1 MEFKNNNLKK
11 NFELNIINNTND
23 LKESKDDS
31 ILSNSK
37 GSYIPPDDSMSYHS
51 TSFMQKKIKGKHRSS
66 KHKHSFSKEG
76 SDNNNYLQILRR
88 RSFRMNNIK
97 NKKYANYKAIYK
109 ESFTPSESEDTN
121 SNNYDY
127 PTNIFSQIFFAW
139 TIKLFR
145 LAQKNGQLK
154 VLNLGKFSGELSP
167 DEFLKEILPEW
178 EKMSSNNKS
187 NPLLRAIIKA
197 SLWSLISIFFM
208 CFLVSFLDIMTIIY
222 YRQILLLFETR
233 NKETNVEIY
242 FPLLTSIVIL
252 LSNKLFHIFLLR
264 FFQFYSL
271 KFGAKITIQINTL
284 IYDKLLKISPY
295 APISEGNLVNFIQL
309 DAEKLGDF
317 FSYIPVTIVLPIK
330 ILFFVYLL
338 FRYLGLT
345 FIFGLIAI
353 ICILYY
359 SVYSQGKR
367 AFYQKELLKYKDQR
381 MKTTTQVLNSIKI
394 IKFSCWENFYYK
406 RIKEKRK
413 LELDYLKKM
422 ENLNLNVNGLSSST
436 SNITSLISILAY
448 AIFSSEMSISNIL
461 TSLYIFNSL
470 GEPFFLLPEYISG
483 LLDSM
488 ISLKRLEKFLF
499 SKEYNKDQ
507 IIKNSDTESKYAI
520 FIKGLDFGII
530 KDEEV
535 EEIIEKKEE
544 KKAKSI
550 NSEDDSEDRE
560 LDDYDEDSEKSQKIR
575 MHRSDEFRSSDFIK
589 AHAKQSRLKHILSE
603 KDLTKLSSTKQRKKK
618 FYSQK
623 RLSKSSANIAIFKNK
638 ISEVS
643 RFYIPYNENITND
656 QEDFMKEE
664 ENEYK
669 SSVKISGN
677 EESQSMMES
686 NLGNNTE
693 KDNNNNNINIIISN
707 NNDNEK
713 KVEIPLLTNINL
725 KIEYGDLIGIYGITG
740 SGKTSLLNAILN
752 NLDILNNN
760 KNEKMIVNGV
770 ISYTPQTPWIIN
782 DTIKGNIILN
792 KNYEE
797 ELYQHVIGI
806 CELEKDLL
814 SLQGGDFTEIGDKG
828 EYLSSG
834 QKIRISIA
842 RAVYSNSDIYLFDDP
857 LSSLDPSIKNNIF
870 RRVIKGYLKSK
881 TILLVTNEL
890 QYIPEM
896 KHVIHMNDG
905 VIDFI
910 GTAEEA
916 MKQYFY
922 LEYFKEDSDKE
933 ENIET
938 KKKKEIEKE
947 KEMELERENEIKAKN
962 NINIG
967 SRFLSDLNDTDS
979 EGINKFSLFGVM
991 KQKRNK
997 YTFNSLIKK
1006 TNENTSNKDSL
1017 IIDMDSLQVIID
1029 YSGGLFFV
1037 ILLILINIIW
1047 KLCESG
1053 SDYILMVWSSDA
1065 KTNER
1070 KNKIFLTT
1078 YALIS
1083 LGAILF
1089 IFSRN
1094 YAIVRAIMEFNQK
1107 MHDTLIKKLLK
1118 APINLFYDLVPRS
1131 HILNR
1136 LSKDLDSSVKFFWSV
1151 SSSSRLL
1158 FELLSC
1164 LIIAF
1169 LFNVFCV
1176 IPYPLMLFMEYRI
1189 FCFYI
1194 KGGRALNVL
1203 ETVTRSPITSK
1214 FSETLN
1220 GISTI
1225 RGFEYQEN
1233 FRKNYHKKLN
1243 DFYKVLIYQNGT
1255 TGWFALN
1262 LDLVCF
1268 FLLFFILTFSWI
1280 FEKLVNPI
1288 VLGLLIGYTLR
1299 MIENTYGFF
1308 EQYINVEK
1316 MYSSVENC
1324 EAYTH
1329 IVQENSSVTPLDKRL
1344 IKEGFPKY
1352 GKIEFVNLYVRYR
1365 PDSILVLKNINFV
1378 IEPGQKI
1385 GIVGR
1390 TGSGKTTL
1398 CLSLFRILEP
1408 STGKILIDNQD
1419 ISKIGLELLR
1429 DSIAFIPQDPKLI
1442 DGTLRENIDPFGEY
1456 TDDEIIF
1463 QLNLIGL
1470 AYLLDDDDGLD
1481 GLIES
1486 DGTNFSVGE
1495 KQLICITRAM
1505 LKQCKIIIMDEAN
1518 SSFDYRTDQLIQKS
1532 LIKSF
1537 EGCTLITVAH
1547 KIKTILGYDKI
1558 CVLNDG
1564 EIVETGSPME
1574 LIAKRKGL
1582 FYDLYMQSKI

>member
-11 NFELNIINNTND
+11 NFELNLINNSND
-23 LKESKDDS
+23 LKDLRDDS
-31 ILSNSK
+31 FLSNSK
-37 GSYIPPDDSMSYHS
+37 GSYNPPDDALSYHS
-51 TSFMQKKIKGKHRSS
+51 TSFIQKKLIGKQKNS
-66 KHKHSFSKEG
+66 KRRQSFTKEG
-76 SDNNNYLQILRR
+76 SDNKYLNILRR
-88 RSFRMNNIK
+88 RSFHMNNIRY
-97 NKKYANYKAIYK
+97 KKYANYKAIYK
-109 ESFTPSESEDTN
+109 DSFTYSESEDGN
-121 SNNYDY
+121 PNNYEY
-127 PTNIFSQIFFAW
+127 PTNIFNQIFFAW

-154 VLNLGKFSGELSP
+154 MLNLGKFSGELSP
-167 DEFLKEILPEW
+167 DKFLKEILPEW
-178 EKMSSNNKS
+178 EYMSSNNKS
-187 NPLLRAIIKA
+187 NPLLKTIIKA
-197 SLWSLISIFFM
+197 SLFNLIFIFFM

-295 APISEGNLVNFIQL
+295 ASISEGNLVNFIQL

-353 ICILYY
+353 ICILYF

-367 AFYQKELLKYKDQR
+367 AFFQKELLKYKDQR
-381 MKTTTQVLNSIKI
+381 MKATTQLLNSIKI
-394 IKFSCWENFYYK
+394 IKFNCWENFYYK

-413 LELDYLKKM
+413 SELDYLKKM

-448 AIFSSEMSISNIL
+448 ATFSSEMSISNIL

-470 GEPFFLLPEYISG
+470 GEPFFLIPEYISG
-483 LLDSM
+483 LFDSM

-499 SKEYNKDQ
+499 SKEYNKNQ
-507 IIKNSDTESKYAI
+507 IIKNNENESKYAI
-520 FIKGLDFGII
+520 FINNLDFGIV
-530 KDEEV
+530 KSGEDNEE
-535 EEIIEKKEE
+535 EIEKKEE
-544 KKAKSI
+544 KKDKSN
-550 NSEDDSEDRE
+550 NSEEDSEDRE
-560 LDDYDEDSEKSQKIR
+560 LDDFDEDSEKSVKIR
-575 MHRSDEFRSSDFIK
+575 IHRSDEFRSSDFIK
-589 AHAKQSRLKHILSE
+589 ASAKIKHTLSE
-603 KDLTKLSSTKQRKKK
+603 RDLTKLISTKQRKKK

-623 RLSKSSANIAIFKNK
+623 RLSKSSANIAQFKNR
-638 ISEVS
+638 IHEVS
-643 RFYIPYNENITND
+643 HFNPYNENLINEQD
-656 QEDFMKEE
+656 AFMKEE

-669 SSVKISGN
+669 SSVKASVN
-677 EESQSMMES
+677 EESQSIMES
-686 NLGNNTE
+686 NLDNKQGN
-693 KDNNNNNINIIISN
+693 KN
-707 NNDNEK
+707 NNDNK
-713 KVEIPLLTNINL
+713 TMEIPLLTNINL

-740 SGKTSLLNAILN
+740 SGKTSLLNAICN
-752 NLDILNNN
+752 NLDILNKSNN
-760 KNEKMIVNGV
+760 KNDKMIVNGT

-792 KNYEE
+792 KSYEE

-870 RRVIKGYLKSK
+870 RKVIKGYLKSK
-881 TILLVTNEL
+881 TVLLVTNEL

-896 KHVIHMNDG
+896 KHVIHMHDG

-916 MKQYFY
+916 MQQYFY
-922 LEYFKEDSDKE
+922 LEYFKDDSEKE
-933 ENIET
+933 ENIEK

-947 KEMELERENEIKAKN
+947 KEMELVRENEIKSKN

-967 SRFLSDLNDTDS
+967 SRFLSELNDTDS
-979 EGINKFSLFGVM
+979 ESINKFSLFGVM
-991 KQKRNK
+991 KQKRTK
-997 YTFNSLIKK
+997 YTYNSHIKK
-1006 TNENTSNKDSL
+1006 ANENNSNKDSL
-1017 IIDMDSLQVIID
+1017 MIDMESLKVIIN

-1053 SDYILMVWSSDA
+1053 SDYILMVWSSDS
-1065 KTNER
+1065 KMNER

-1094 YAIVRAIMEFNQK
+1094 FAIVRAIMEFNQK

-1136 LSKDLDSSVKFFWSV
+1136 LSKDLDSSIKFFWSV

-1194 KGGRALNVL
+1194 KGGRALNSL
-1203 ETVTRSPITSK
+1203 ETVARSPITTK

-1243 DFYKVLIYQNGT
+1243 DFYKVLIYQHGT

-1299 MIENTYGFF
+1299 MIENTYGLF

-1316 MYSSVENC
+1316 MFSSVVNC

-1329 IVQENSSVTPLDKRL
+1329 IVQENISETPLDKKL
-1344 IKEGFPKY
+1344 IKEGFPKR

-1365 PDSILVLKNINFV
+1365 PDSQLVLKNINFT

-1398 CLSLFRILEP
+1398 CLSLFRILEA

-1419 ISKIGLELLR
+1419 ISQIGLELLR
-1429 DSIAFIPQDPKLI
+1429 ESIAFIPQDPKLI

-1456 TDDEIIF
+1456 SDDDIIF

-1470 AYLLDDDDGLD
+1470 AYLLDEDDGLD
-1481 GLIES
+1481 GVIES
-1486 DGTNFSVGE
+1486 EGTNFSVGE

-1505 LKQCKIIIMDEAN
+1505 LRQCKIIIMDEAN
-1518 SSFDYRTDQLIQKS
+1518 SSFDYRTDLLIQKS
-1532 LIKSF
+1532 LVKSF

-1574 LIAKRKGL
+1574 LISKKEGL

>member
-11 NFELNIINNTND
+11 NFELNLINNSND
-23 LKESKDDS
+23 LKDLRDDS
-31 ILSNSK
+31 FLSNSK
-37 GSYIPPDDSMSYHS
+37 GSYNPPDDALSYHS
-51 TSFMQKKIKGKHRSS
+51 TSFIQKKLIGKQRNS
-66 KHKHSFSKEG
+66 KRRQSFTKEG
-76 SDNNNYLQILRR
+76 SDNKYLNILRR
-88 RSFRMNNIK
+88 RSFHMNNIRY
-97 NKKYANYKAIYK
+97 KKYANYKAIYK
-109 ESFTPSESEDTN
+109 DSFTYSESEDGN
-121 SNNYDY
+121 PNNYEY
-127 PTNIFSQIFFAW
+127 PTNIFNQIFFAW

-154 VLNLGKFSGELSP
+154 MLNLGKFSGELSP
-167 DEFLKEILPEW
+167 DKFLKEILPEW
-178 EKMSSNNKS
+178 EYMSSNNKS
-187 NPLLRAIIKA
+187 NPLLKTIIKA
-197 SLWSLISIFFM
+197 SLFNLIFIFFM

-295 APISEGNLVNFIQL
+295 ASISEGNLVNFIQL

-353 ICILYY
+353 ICILYF

-367 AFYQKELLKYKDQR
+367 AFFQKELLKYKDQR
-381 MKTTTQVLNSIKI
+381 MKATTQLLNSIKI
-394 IKFSCWENFYYK
+394 IKFNCWENFYYK

-413 LELDYLKKM
+413 SELDYLKKM

-448 AIFSSEMSISNIL
+448 ATFSSEMSISNIL

-470 GEPFFLLPEYISG
+470 GEPFFLIPEYISG
-483 LLDSM
+483 LFDSM

-499 SKEYNKDQ
+499 SKEYNKNQ
-507 IIKNSDTESKYAI
+507 IIKNNENESKYAI
-520 FIKGLDFGII
+520 FINNLDFGIV
-530 KDEEV
+530 KSGEDNEE
-535 EEIIEKKEE
+535 EIEKKEE
-544 KKAKSI
+544 KKDKSN
-550 NSEDDSEDRE
+550 NSEEDSEDRE
-560 LDDYDEDSEKSQKIR
+560 LDDFDEDSEKSVKIR
-575 MHRSDEFRSSDFIK
+575 IHRSDEFRSSDFIK
-589 AHAKQSRLKHILSE
+589 ASAKIKHTLSE
-603 KDLTKLSSTKQRKKK
+603 RDLTKLISTKQRKKK

-623 RLSKSSANIAIFKNK
+623 RLSKSSANIAQFKNR
-638 ISEVS
+638 IHEVS
-643 RFYIPYNENITND
+643 HFNPYNENLINEQD
-656 QEDFMKEE
+656 AFMKEE

-669 SSVKISGN
+669 SSVKASVN
-677 EESQSMMES
+677 EESQSIMES
-686 NLGNNTE
+686 NLDNKQGN
-693 KDNNNNNINIIISN
+693 KNNNEN
-707 NNDNEK
+707 K
-713 KVEIPLLTNINL
+713 TMEIPLLTNINL

-740 SGKTSLLNAILN
+740 SGKTSLLNAICN
-752 NLDILNNN
+752 NLDILNKSNN
-760 KNEKMIVNGV
+760 KNDKMIVNGT

-792 KNYEE
+792 KSYEE

-870 RRVIKGYLKSK
+870 RKVIKGYLKSK
-881 TILLVTNEL
+881 TVLLVTNEL

-896 KHVIHMNDG
+896 KHVIHMHDG

-916 MKQYFY
+916 MQQYFY
-922 LEYFKEDSDKE
+922 LEYFKDDSEKE
-933 ENIET
+933 ENIEK

-947 KEMELERENEIKAKN
+947 KEMELERENEIKSKN

-967 SRFLSDLNDTDS
+967 SRFLSELNDTDS
-979 EGINKFSLFGVM
+979 ESINKFSLFGVM
-991 KQKRNK
+991 KQKRTK
-997 YTFNSLIKK
+997 YTYNSHIKK
-1006 TNENTSNKDSL
+1006 ANENNSNKDSL
-1017 IIDMDSLQVIID
+1017 MIDMESLKVIIN

-1037 ILLILINIIW
+1037 ILLVLINIIW

-1053 SDYILMVWSSDA
+1053 SDYILMVWSSDS
-1065 KTNER
+1065 KMNER

-1089 IFSRN
+1089 IFFRN
-1094 YAIVRAIMEFNQK
+1094 FAIVRAIMEFNQK

-1136 LSKDLDSSVKFFWSV
+1136 LSKDLDSSIKFFWSV

-1194 KGGRALNVL
+1194 KGGRALNSL
-1203 ETVTRSPITSK
+1203 ETVARSPITTK

-1243 DFYKVLIYQNGT
+1243 DFYKVLIYQHGT

-1299 MIENTYGFF
+1299 MIENTYGLF

-1316 MYSSVENC
+1316 MFSSVVNC

-1329 IVQENSSVTPLDKRL
+1329 IVQENISETPLDKKL
-1344 IKEGFPKY
+1344 IKEGFPKR

-1365 PDSILVLKNINFV
+1365 PDSQLVLKNINFT

-1398 CLSLFRILEP
+1398 CLSLFRILEA

-1419 ISKIGLELLR
+1419 ISQIGLELLR
-1429 DSIAFIPQDPKLI
+1429 ESIAFIPQDPKLI

-1456 TDDEIIF
+1456 SDDDIIF

-1470 AYLLDDDDGLD
+1470 AYLLDEDDGLD
-1481 GLIES
+1481 GVIES
-1486 DGTNFSVGE
+1486 EGTNFSVGE

-1505 LKQCKIIIMDEAN
+1505 LRQCKIIIMDEAN
-1518 SSFDYRTDQLIQKS
+1518 SSFDYRTDLLIQKS
-1532 LIKSF
+1532 LVKSF

-1574 LIAKRKGL
+1574 LISKKEGL

>member
-11 NFELNIINNTND
+11 NLELNLINNSND
-23 LKESKDDS
+23 LKDLRDDS
-31 ILSNSK
+31 FLSNSK
-37 GSYIPPDDSMSYHS
+37 GSYNPPDDALSYHS
-51 TSFMQKKIKGKHRSS
+51 TSFIQKKLIGKQKNS
-66 KHKHSFSKEG
+66 KRRQSFTKEG
-76 SDNNNYLQILRR
+76 SDNKYLNILRR
-88 RSFRMNNIK
+88 RSFHMNNIRY
-97 NKKYANYKAIYK
+97 KKYANYKAIYK
-109 ESFTPSESEDTN
+109 DSFTYSESEDGN
-121 SNNYDY
+121 PNNYEY
-127 PTNIFSQIFFAW
+127 PTNIFNQIFFAW

-154 VLNLGKFSGELSP
+154 MLNLGKFSGELSP
-167 DEFLKEILPEW
+167 DKFLKEILPEW
-178 EKMSSNNKS
+178 EYMSSNNKS
-187 NPLLRAIIKA
+187 NPLLKTIIKA
-197 SLWSLISIFFM
+197 SLFNLIFIFFM

-295 APISEGNLVNFIQL
+295 ASISEGNLVNFIQL

-353 ICILYY
+353 ICILYF

-367 AFYQKELLKYKDQR
+367 AFFQKELLKYKDQR
-381 MKTTTQVLNSIKI
+381 MKATTQLLNSIKI
-394 IKFSCWENFYYK
+394 IKFNCWENFYYK

-413 LELDYLKKM
+413 SELDYLKKM

-448 AIFSSEMSISNIL
+448 ATFSSEMSISNIL

-470 GEPFFLLPEYISG
+470 GEPFFLIPEYISG
-483 LLDSM
+483 LFDSM

-499 SKEYNKDQ
+499 SKEYNKNQ
-507 IIKNSDTESKYAI
+507 IIKNNENESKYAI
-520 FIKGLDFGII
+520 FINNLDFGIV
-530 KDEEV
+530 KSGEDNEE
-535 EEIIEKKEE
+535 EIEKKEE
-544 KKAKSI
+544 KKDKSN
-550 NSEDDSEDRE
+550 NSEEDSEDRE
-560 LDDYDEDSEKSQKIR
+560 LDDFDEDSEKSVKIR
-575 MHRSDEFRSSDFIK
+575 IHRSDEFRSSDFIK
-589 AHAKQSRLKHILSE
+589 ASAKIKHTLSE
-603 KDLTKLSSTKQRKKK
+603 RDLTKLISTKQRKKK

-623 RLSKSSANIAIFKNK
+623 RLSKSSANIAQFKNR
-638 ISEVS
+638 IHEVS
-643 RFYIPYNENITND
+643 HFNPYNENLINEQD
-656 QEDFMKEE
+656 AFMKEE

-669 SSVKISGN
+669 SSVKASVN
-677 EESQSMMES
+677 EESQSIMES
-686 NLGNNTE
+686 NLDNKQGN
-693 KDNNNNNINIIISN
+693 KNNNEN
-707 NNDNEK
+707 K
-713 KVEIPLLTNINL
+713 TMEIPLLTNINL

-740 SGKTSLLNAILN
+740 SGKTSLLNAICN
-752 NLDILNNN
+752 NLDILNKSNN
-760 KNEKMIVNGV
+760 KNDKMIVNGT

-792 KNYEE
+792 KSYEE

-870 RRVIKGYLKSK
+870 RKVIKGYLKSK
-881 TILLVTNEL
+881 TVLLVTNEL

-896 KHVIHMNDG
+896 KHVIHMHDG

-916 MKQYFY
+916 MQQYFY
-922 LEYFKEDSDKE
+922 LEYFKDDSEKE
-933 ENIET
+933 ENIEK

-947 KEMELERENEIKAKN
+947 KEMELERENEIKLKN

-967 SRFLSDLNDTDS
+967 SRFLSELNDTDS

-991 KQKRNK
+991 KQKRTK
-997 YTFNSLIKK
+997 YTYNSHIKK
-1006 TNENTSNKDSL
+1006 ANENNSNKDSL
-1017 IIDMDSLQVIID
+1017 MIDMESLKVIIN

-1053 SDYILMVWSSDA
+1053 SDYILMVWSSDS
-1065 KTNER
+1065 KMNER

-1083 LGAILF
+1083 LGAIIF

-1094 YAIVRAIMEFNQK
+1094 FAIVRAIMEFNQK

-1136 LSKDLDSSVKFFWSV
+1136 LSKDLDSSIKFFWSV

-1194 KGGRALNVL
+1194 KGGRALNSL
-1203 ETVTRSPITSK
+1203 ETVARSPITTK

-1243 DFYKVLIYQNGT
+1243 DFYKVLIYQHGT

-1299 MIENTYGFF
+1299 MIENTYGLF

-1316 MYSSVENC
+1316 MFSSVVNC

-1329 IVQENSSVTPLDKRL
+1329 IVQENNSETPLDKKL
-1344 IKEGFPKY
+1344 IKEGFPKR

-1365 PDSILVLKNINFV
+1365 PDSQLVLKNINFT

-1398 CLSLFRILEP
+1398 CLSLFRILEA

-1419 ISKIGLELLR
+1419 ISQIGLELLR
-1429 DSIAFIPQDPKLI
+1429 ESIAFIPQDPKLI

-1456 TDDEIIF
+1456 SDDDIIF

-1470 AYLLDDDDGLD
+1470 AYLLDEDDGLD
-1481 GLIES
+1481 GVIES
-1486 DGTNFSVGE
+1486 EGTNFSVGE

-1505 LKQCKIIIMDEAN
+1505 LRQCKIIIMDEAN
-1518 SSFDYRTDQLIQKS
+1518 SSFDYRTDLLIQKS
-1532 LIKSF
+1532 LAKSF

-1574 LIAKRKGL
+1574 LISKKEGL

>member
-11 NFELNIINNTND
+11 NFELNLINNSND
-23 LKESKDDS
+23 LKDLRDDS
-31 ILSNSK
+31 FLSNSK
-37 GSYIPPDDSMSYHS
+37 GSYNPPDDALSYHS
-51 TSFMQKKIKGKHRSS
+51 TSFIQKKLIGKQKNS
-66 KHKHSFSKEG
+66 KRRQSFTKEG
-76 SDNNNYLQILRR
+76 SDNKYLNILRR
-88 RSFRMNNIK
+88 RSFHMNNIRY
-97 NKKYANYKAIYK
+97 KKYANYKAIYK
-109 ESFTPSESEDTN
+109 DSFTYSESEDGN
-121 SNNYDY
+121 PNNYEY
-127 PTNIFSQIFFAW
+127 PTNIFNQIFFAW

-154 VLNLGKFSGELSP
+154 MLNLGKFSGELSP
-167 DEFLKEILPEW
+167 DKFLKEILPEW
-178 EKMSSNNKS
+178 EYMSSNNKS
-187 NPLLRAIIKA
+187 NPLLKTIIKA
-197 SLWSLISIFFM
+197 SLFNLIFIFFM

-295 APISEGNLVNFIQL
+295 ASISEGNLVNFIQL

-353 ICILYY
+353 ICILYF

-367 AFYQKELLKYKDQR
+367 AFFQKELLKYKDQR
-381 MKTTTQVLNSIKI
+381 MKATTQLLNSIKI
-394 IKFSCWENFYYK
+394 IKFNCWENFYYK

-413 LELDYLKKM
+413 SELDYLKKM

-448 AIFSSEMSISNIL
+448 ATFSSEMSISNIL

-470 GEPFFLLPEYISG
+470 GEPFFLIPEYISG
-483 LLDSM
+483 LFDSM

-499 SKEYNKDQ
+499 SKEYNKNQ
-507 IIKNSDTESKYAI
+507 IIKNNENESKYAI
-520 FIKGLDFGII
+520 FINNLDFGIV
-530 KDEEV
+530 KSGEDNEE
-535 EEIIEKKEE
+535 EIEKKEE
-544 KKAKSI
+544 KKDKSN
-550 NSEDDSEDRE
+550 NSEEDSEDRE
-560 LDDYDEDSEKSQKIR
+560 LDDFDEDSEKSVKIR
-575 MHRSDEFRSSDFIK
+575 IHRSDEFRSSDFIK
-589 AHAKQSRLKHILSE
+589 ASAKIKHTLSE
-603 KDLTKLSSTKQRKKK
+603 RDLTKLISTKQRKKK

-623 RLSKSSANIAIFKNK
+623 RLSKSSANIAQFKNR
-638 ISEVS
+638 IHEVS
-643 RFYIPYNENITND
+643 HFNPYNENLINEQD
-656 QEDFMKEE
+656 AFMKEE

-669 SSVKISGN
+669 SSVKASVN
-677 EESQSMMES
+677 EESQSIMES
-686 NLGNNTE
+686 NLDNKQGN
-693 KDNNNNNINIIISN
+693 KNNNEN
-707 NNDNEK
+707 K
-713 KVEIPLLTNINL
+713 TMEIPLLTNINL

-740 SGKTSLLNAILN
+740 SGKTSLLNAICN
-752 NLDILNNN
+752 NLDILNKSNN
-760 KNEKMIVNGV
+760 KNDKMIVNGT

-792 KNYEE
+792 KSYEE

-870 RRVIKGYLKSK
+870 RKVIKGYLKSK
-881 TILLVTNEL
+881 TVLLVTNEL

-896 KHVIHMNDG
+896 KHVIHMHDG

-916 MKQYFY
+916 MQQYFY
-922 LEYFKEDSDKE
+922 LEYFKDDSEKE
-933 ENIET
+933 ENIEK

-947 KEMELERENEIKAKN
+947 KEMELERENEIKLKN

-967 SRFLSDLNDTDS
+967 SRFLSELNDTDS

-991 KQKRNK
+991 KQKRTK
-997 YTFNSLIKK
+997 YTYNSHIKK
-1006 TNENTSNKDSL
+1006 ANENNSNKDSL
-1017 IIDMDSLQVIID
+1017 MIDMESLKVIIN

-1053 SDYILMVWSSDA
+1053 SDYILMVWSSDS
-1065 KTNER
+1065 KMNER

-1083 LGAILF
+1083 LGAIIF

-1094 YAIVRAIMEFNQK
+1094 FAIVRAIMEFNQK

-1136 LSKDLDSSVKFFWSV
+1136 LSKDLDSSIKFFWSV

-1194 KGGRALNVL
+1194 KGGRALNSL
-1203 ETVTRSPITSK
+1203 ETVARSPITTK

-1243 DFYKVLIYQNGT
+1243 DFYKVLIYQHGT

-1299 MIENTYGFF
+1299 MIENTYGLF

-1316 MYSSVENC
+1316 MFSSVVNC

-1329 IVQENSSVTPLDKRL
+1329 IVQENISETPLDKKL
-1344 IKEGFPKY
+1344 IKEGFPKR

-1365 PDSILVLKNINFV
+1365 PDSQLVLKNINFT

-1398 CLSLFRILEP
+1398 CLSLFRILEA

-1419 ISKIGLELLR
+1419 ISQIGLELLR
-1429 DSIAFIPQDPKLI
+1429 ESIAFIPQDPKLI

-1456 TDDEIIF
+1456 SDDDIIF

-1470 AYLLDDDDGLD
+1470 AYLLDEDDGLD
-1481 GLIES
+1481 GVIES
-1486 DGTNFSVGE
+1486 EGTNFSVGE

-1505 LKQCKIIIMDEAN
+1505 LRQCKIIIMDEAN
-1518 SSFDYRTDQLIQKS
+1518 SSFDYRTDLLIQKS
-1532 LIKSF
+1532 LVKSF

-1574 LIAKRKGL
+1574 LISKKEGL

>member
-11 NFELNIINNTND
+11 NIELNLINNSND
-23 LKESKDDS
+23 LKDLRDDS
-31 ILSNSK
+31 FLSNSK
-37 GSYIPPDDSMSYHS
+37 GSYNPPDDALSYHS
-51 TSFMQKKIKGKHRSS
+51 TSFIQKKLIGKQRNS
-66 KHKHSFSKEG
+66 KRRQSFTKEG
-76 SDNNNYLQILRR
+76 SDNKYLNILRR
-88 RSFRMNNIK
+88 RSFHMNNIRY
-97 NKKYANYKAIYK
+97 KKYANYKAIYK
-109 ESFTPSESEDTN
+109 DSFTYSESEDGN
-121 SNNYDY
+121 PNNYEY
-127 PTNIFSQIFFAW
+127 PTNIFNQIFFAW

-154 VLNLGKFSGELSP
+154 MLNLGKFSGELSP
-167 DEFLKEILPEW
+167 DKFLKEILPEW
-178 EKMSSNNKS
+178 EYMSSNNKS
-187 NPLLRAIIKA
+187 NPLLKTIIKA
-197 SLWSLISIFFM
+197 SLFNLIFIFFM

-295 APISEGNLVNFIQL
+295 ASISEGNLVNFIQL

-353 ICILYY
+353 ICILYF

-367 AFYQKELLKYKDQR
+367 AFFQKELLKYKDQR
-381 MKTTTQVLNSIKI
+381 MKATTQLLNSIKI
-394 IKFSCWENFYYK
+394 IKFNCWENFYYK

-413 LELDYLKKM
+413 SELDYLKKM

-448 AIFSSEMSISNIL
+448 ATFSSEMSISNIL

-470 GEPFFLLPEYISG
+470 GEPFFLIPEYISG
-483 LLDSM
+483 LFDSM

-499 SKEYNKDQ
+499 SKEYNKNQ
-507 IIKNSDTESKYAI
+507 IIKNNENESKYAI
-520 FIKGLDFGII
+520 FINNLDFGIV
-530 KDEEV
+530 KSGEDNEE
-535 EEIIEKKEE
+535 EIEKKEE
-544 KKAKSI
+544 KKDKSN
-550 NSEDDSEDRE
+550 NSEEDSEDRE
-560 LDDYDEDSEKSQKIR
+560 LDDFDEDSEKSVKIR
-575 MHRSDEFRSSDFIK
+575 IHRSDEFRSSDFIK
-589 AHAKQSRLKHILSE
+589 ASAKIKHTLSE
-603 KDLTKLSSTKQRKKK
+603 RDLTKLISTKQRKKK

-623 RLSKSSANIAIFKNK
+623 RLSKSSANIAQFKNR
-638 ISEVS
+638 IHEVS
-643 RFYIPYNENITND
+643 HFNPYNENLINEQD
-656 QEDFMKEE
+656 AFMKEE

-669 SSVKISGN
+669 SSVKASVN
-677 EESQSMMES
+677 EESQSIMES
-686 NLGNNTE
+686 NLDNKQGN
-693 KDNNNNNINIIISN
+693 KNNNEN
-707 NNDNEK
+707 K
-713 KVEIPLLTNINL
+713 TMEIPLLTNINL

-740 SGKTSLLNAILN
+740 SGKTSLLNAICN
-752 NLDILNNN
+752 NLDILNKSNN
-760 KNEKMIVNGV
+760 KNDKMIVNGT

-792 KNYEE
+792 KSYEE

-870 RRVIKGYLKSK
+870 RKVIKGYLKSK
-881 TILLVTNEL
+881 TVLLVTNEL

-896 KHVIHMNDG
+896 KHVIHMHDG

-916 MKQYFY
+916 MQQYFY
-922 LEYFKEDSDKE
+922 LEYFKDDSEKE
-933 ENIET
+933 ENIEK

-947 KEMELERENEIKAKN
+947 KEMELVRENEIKSKN

-967 SRFLSDLNDTDS
+967 SRFLSELNDTDS
-979 EGINKFSLFGVM
+979 ESINKFSLFGVM
-991 KQKRNK
+991 KQKRTK
-997 YTFNSLIKK
+997 YTYNSHIKK
-1006 TNENTSNKDSL
+1006 ANENNSNKDSL
-1017 IIDMDSLQVIID
+1017 MIDMESLKVIIN

-1053 SDYILMVWSSDA
+1053 SDYILMVWSSDS
-1065 KTNER
+1065 KMNER

-1083 LGAILF
+1083 LGAIIF

-1094 YAIVRAIMEFNQK
+1094 FAIVRAIMEFNQK

-1136 LSKDLDSSVKFFWSV
+1136 LSKDLDSSIKFFWSV

-1194 KGGRALNVL
+1194 KGGRALNSL
-1203 ETVTRSPITSK
+1203 ETVARSPITTK

-1243 DFYKVLIYQNGT
+1243 DFYKVLIYQHGT

-1299 MIENTYGFF
+1299 MIENTYGLF

-1316 MYSSVENC
+1316 MFSSVVNC

-1329 IVQENSSVTPLDKRL
+1329 IVQENISETPLDKKL
-1344 IKEGFPKY
+1344 IKEGFPKR

-1365 PDSILVLKNINFV
+1365 PDSQLVLKNINFT

-1398 CLSLFRILEP
+1398 CLSLFRILEA

-1419 ISKIGLELLR
+1419 ISQIGLELLR
-1429 DSIAFIPQDPKLI
+1429 ESIAFIPQDPKLI

-1456 TDDEIIF
+1456 SDDDIIF

-1470 AYLLDDDDGLD
+1470 AYLLDEDDGLD
-1481 GLIES
+1481 GVIES
-1486 DGTNFSVGE
+1486 EGTNFSVGE

-1505 LKQCKIIIMDEAN
+1505 LRQCKIIIMDEAN
-1518 SSFDYRTDQLIQKS
+1518 SSFDYRTDLLIQKS
-1532 LIKSF
+1532 LVKSF

-1574 LIAKRKGL
+1574 LISKKEGL

>member
-11 NFELNIINNTND
+11 NFELNLINNSND
-23 LKESKDDS
+23 LKDLRDDS
-31 ILSNSK
+31 FLSNSK
-37 GSYIPPDDSMSYHS
+37 GSYNPPDDALSYHS
-51 TSFMQKKIKGKHRSS
+51 TSFIQKKLIGKQKNS
-66 KHKHSFSKEG
+66 KRRQSFTKEG
-76 SDNNNYLQILRR
+76 SDNKYLNILRR
-88 RSFRMNNIK
+88 RSFHMNNIRY
-97 NKKYANYKAIYK
+97 KKYANYKAIYK
-109 ESFTPSESEDTN
+109 DSFTYSESEDGN
-121 SNNYDY
+121 PNNYEY
-127 PTNIFSQIFFAW
+127 PTNIFNQIFFAW

-154 VLNLGKFSGELSP
+154 MLNLGKFSGELSP
-167 DEFLKEILPEW
+167 DKFLKEILPEW
-178 EKMSSNNKS
+178 EYMSSNNKS
-187 NPLLRAIIKA
+187 NPLLKTIIKA
-197 SLWSLISIFFM
+197 SLCNLIFIFFM

-295 APISEGNLVNFIQL
+295 ASISEGNLVNFIQL

-353 ICILYY
+353 ICILYF

-367 AFYQKELLKYKDQR
+367 AFFQKELLKYKDQR
-381 MKTTTQVLNSIKI
+381 MKATTQLLNSIKI
-394 IKFSCWENFYYK
+394 IKFNCWENFYYK

-413 LELDYLKKM
+413 SELDYLKKM

-448 AIFSSEMSISNIL
+448 ATFSSEMSISNIL

-470 GEPFFLLPEYISG
+470 GEPFFLIPEYISG
-483 LLDSM
+483 LFDSM

-499 SKEYNKDQ
+499 SKEYNKNQ
-507 IIKNSDTESKYAI
+507 IIKNNENESKYAI
-520 FIKGLDFGII
+520 FINNLDFGIV
-530 KDEEV
+530 KSGEDNEE
-535 EEIIEKKEE
+535 EIEKKEE
-544 KKAKSI
+544 KKDKSN
-550 NSEDDSEDRE
+550 NSEEDSEDRE
-560 LDDYDEDSEKSQKIR
+560 LDDFDEDSEKSVKIR
-575 MHRSDEFRSSDFIK
+575 IHRSDEFRSSDFIK
-589 AHAKQSRLKHILSE
+589 ASAKIKHTLSE
-603 KDLTKLSSTKQRKKK
+603 RDLTKLISTKQRKKK

-623 RLSKSSANIAIFKNK
+623 RLSKSSANIAQFKNR
-638 ISEVS
+638 IHEVS
-643 RFYIPYNENITND
+643 HFNPYNENLINEQD
-656 QEDFMKEE
+656 AFMKEE

-669 SSVKISGN
+669 SSVKASVN
-677 EESQSMMES
+677 EESQSIMES
-686 NLGNNTE
+686 NLDNKQGN
-693 KDNNNNNINIIISN
+693 KN
-707 NNDNEK
+707 NNDNK
-713 KVEIPLLTNINL
+713 TMEIPLLTNINL

-740 SGKTSLLNAILN
+740 SGKTSLLNAICN
-752 NLDILNNN
+752 NLDILNKSNN
-760 KNEKMIVNGV
+760 KNDKMIVNGT

-792 KNYEE
+792 KSYEE

-870 RRVIKGYLKSK
+870 RKVIKGYLKSK
-881 TILLVTNEL
+881 TVLLVTNEL

-896 KHVIHMNDG
+896 KHVIHMHDG

-916 MKQYFY
+916 MQQYFY
-922 LEYFKEDSDKE
+922 LEYFKDDSEKE
-933 ENIET
+933 ENIEK

-947 KEMELERENEIKAKN
+947 KEMELERENEIKSKN

-967 SRFLSDLNDTDS
+967 SRFLSELNDTDS
-979 EGINKFSLFGVM
+979 ESINKFSLFGVM
-991 KQKRNK
+991 KQKRTK
-997 YTFNSLIKK
+997 YTYNSHIKK
-1006 TNENTSNKDSL
+1006 ANENNSNKDSL
-1017 IIDMDSLQVIID
+1017 MIDMESLKVIIN

-1037 ILLILINIIW
+1037 ILLVLINIIW

-1053 SDYILMVWSSDA
+1053 SDYILMVWSSDS
-1065 KTNER
+1065 KMNER

-1083 LGAILF
+1083 LGAIIF

-1094 YAIVRAIMEFNQK
+1094 FAIVRAIMEFNQK

-1136 LSKDLDSSVKFFWSV
+1136 LSKDLDSSIKFFWSV

-1194 KGGRALNVL
+1194 KGGRALNSL
-1203 ETVTRSPITSK
+1203 ETVARSPITTK

-1243 DFYKVLIYQNGT
+1243 DFYKVLIYQHGT

-1299 MIENTYGFF
+1299 MIENTYGLF

-1316 MYSSVENC
+1316 MFSSVVNC

-1329 IVQENSSVTPLDKRL
+1329 IVQENISETPLDKKL
-1344 IKEGFPKY
+1344 IKEGFPKR

-1365 PDSILVLKNINFV
+1365 PDSQLVLKNINFT
-1378 IEPGQKI
+1378 IEPDQKI

-1398 CLSLFRILEP
+1398 CLSLFRILEA

-1419 ISKIGLELLR
+1419 ISQIGLELLR
-1429 DSIAFIPQDPKLI
+1429 ESIAFIPQDPKLI

-1456 TDDEIIF
+1456 SDDDIIF

-1470 AYLLDDDDGLD
+1470 AYLLDEDDGLD
-1481 GLIES
+1481 GVIES
-1486 DGTNFSVGE
+1486 EGTNFSVGE

-1505 LKQCKIIIMDEAN
+1505 LRQCKIIIMDEAN
-1518 SSFDYRTDQLIQKS
+1518 SSFDYRTDLLIQKS
-1532 LIKSF
+1532 LVKSF

-1574 LIAKRKGL
+1574 LISKKEGL

>member
-11 NFELNIINNTND
+11 NFELNLINNSND
-23 LKESKDDS
+23 LKDLRDDS
-31 ILSNSK
+31 FLSNSK
-37 GSYIPPDDSMSYHS
+37 GSYNPPDDALSYHS
-51 TSFMQKKIKGKHRSS
+51 TSFIQKKLIGKQRNS
-66 KHKHSFSKEG
+66 KRRQSFTKEG
-76 SDNNNYLQILRR
+76 SDNKYLNILRR
-88 RSFRMNNIK
+88 RSFHMNNIRY
-97 NKKYANYKAIYK
+97 KKYANYKAIYK
-109 ESFTPSESEDTN
+109 DSFTYSESEDGN
-121 SNNYDY
+121 PNNYEY
-127 PTNIFSQIFFAW
+127 PTNIFNQIFFAW

-154 VLNLGKFSGELSP
+154 MLNLGKFSGELSP
-167 DEFLKEILPEW
+167 DKFLKEILPEW
-178 EKMSSNNKS
+178 EYMSSNNKS
-187 NPLLRAIIKA
+187 NPLLKTIIKA
-197 SLWSLISIFFM
+197 SLFNLIFIFFM

-295 APISEGNLVNFIQL
+295 ASISEGNLVNFIQL

-353 ICILYY
+353 ICILYF

-367 AFYQKELLKYKDQR
+367 AFFQKELLKYKDQR
-381 MKTTTQVLNSIKI
+381 MKATTQLLNSIKI
-394 IKFSCWENFYYK
+394 IKFNCWENFYYK

-413 LELDYLKKM
+413 SELDYLKKM

-448 AIFSSEMSISNIL
+448 ATFSSEMSISNIL

-470 GEPFFLLPEYISG
+470 GEPFFLIPEYISG
-483 LLDSM
+483 LFDSM

-499 SKEYNKDQ
+499 SKEYNKNQ
-507 IIKNSDTESKYAI
+507 IIKNNENESKYAI
-520 FIKGLDFGII
+520 FINNLDFGIV
-530 KDEEV
+530 KSGEDNEE
-535 EEIIEKKEE
+535 EIEKKEE
-544 KKAKSI
+544 KKDKSN
-550 NSEDDSEDRE
+550 NSEEDSEDRE
-560 LDDYDEDSEKSQKIR
+560 LDDFDEDSEKSVKIR
-575 MHRSDEFRSSDFIK
+575 IHRSDEFRSSDFIK
-589 AHAKQSRLKHILSE
+589 ASAKIKHTLSE
-603 KDLTKLSSTKQRKKK
+603 RDLTKLISTKQRKKK

-623 RLSKSSANIAIFKNK
+623 RLSKSSANIAQFKNR
-638 ISEVS
+638 IHEVS
-643 RFYIPYNENITND
+643 HFNPYNENLINEQD
-656 QEDFMKEE
+656 AFMKEE

-669 SSVKISGN
+669 SSVKASVN
-677 EESQSMMES
+677 EESQSIMES
-686 NLGNNTE
+686 NLDNKQGN
-693 KDNNNNNINIIISN
+693 KN
-707 NNDNEK
+707 NNDNK
-713 KVEIPLLTNINL
+713 TMEIPLLTNINL

-740 SGKTSLLNAILN
+740 SGKTSLLNAICN
-752 NLDILNNN
+752 NLDILNKSNN
-760 KNEKMIVNGV
+760 KNDKMIVNGT

-792 KNYEE
+792 KSYEE

-870 RRVIKGYLKSK
+870 RKVIKGYLKSK
-881 TILLVTNEL
+881 TVLLVTNEL

-896 KHVIHMNDG
+896 KHVIHMHDG

-916 MKQYFY
+916 MQQYFY
-922 LEYFKEDSDKE
+922 LEYFKDDSEKE
-933 ENIET
+933 ENIEK

-947 KEMELERENEIKAKN
+947 KEMELERENEIKSKN

-967 SRFLSDLNDTDS
+967 SRFLSELNDTDS
-979 EGINKFSLFGVM
+979 ESINKFSLFGVM
-991 KQKRNK
+991 KQKRTK
-997 YTFNSLIKK
+997 YTYNSHIKK
-1006 TNENTSNKDSL
+1006 ANENNSNKDSL
-1017 IIDMDSLQVIID
+1017 MIDMESLKVIIN

-1053 SDYILMVWSSDA
+1053 SDYILMVWSSDS
-1065 KTNER
+1065 KMNER

-1083 LGAILF
+1083 LGAIIF

-1094 YAIVRAIMEFNQK
+1094 FAIVRAIMEFNQK

-1136 LSKDLDSSVKFFWSV
+1136 LSKDLDSSIKFFWSV

-1194 KGGRALNVL
+1194 KGGRALNSL
-1203 ETVTRSPITSK
+1203 ETVARSPITTK

-1243 DFYKVLIYQNGT
+1243 DFYKVLIYQHGT

-1299 MIENTYGFF
+1299 MIENTYGLF

-1316 MYSSVENC
+1316 MFSSVVNC

-1329 IVQENSSVTPLDKRL
+1329 IVQENISETPLDKKL
-1344 IKEGFPKY
+1344 IKEGFPKR

-1365 PDSILVLKNINFV
+1365 PDSQLVLKNINFT

-1398 CLSLFRILEP
+1398 CLSLFRILEA

-1419 ISKIGLELLR
+1419 ISQIGLELLR
-1429 DSIAFIPQDPKLI
+1429 ESIAFIPQDPKLI

-1456 TDDEIIF
+1456 SDDDIIF

-1470 AYLLDDDDGLD
+1470 AYLLDEDDGLD
-1481 GLIES
+1481 GVIES
-1486 DGTNFSVGE
+1486 EGTNFSVGE

-1505 LKQCKIIIMDEAN
+1505 LRQCKIIIMDEAN
-1518 SSFDYRTDQLIQKS
+1518 SSFDYRTDLLIQKS
-1532 LIKSF
+1532 LVKSF

-1574 LIAKRKGL
+1574 LISKKEGL

>member
-11 NFELNIINNTND
+11 NLELNLINNSND
-23 LKESKDDS
+23 LKDLRDDS
-31 ILSNSK
+31 FLSNSK
-37 GSYIPPDDSMSYHS
+37 GSYNPPDDALSYHS
-51 TSFMQKKIKGKHRSS
+51 TSFIQKKLIGKQRNS
-66 KHKHSFSKEG
+66 KRRQSFTKEG
-76 SDNNNYLQILRR
+76 SDNKYLNILRR
-88 RSFRMNNIK
+88 RSFHMNNIRY
-97 NKKYANYKAIYK
+97 KKYANYKAIYK
-109 ESFTPSESEDTN
+109 DSFTYSESEDGN
-121 SNNYDY
+121 PNNYEY
-127 PTNIFSQIFFAW
+127 PTNIFNQIFFAW

-154 VLNLGKFSGELSP
+154 MLNLGKFSGELSP
-167 DEFLKEILPEW
+167 DKFLKEILPEW
-178 EKMSSNNKS
+178 EYMSSNNKS
-187 NPLLRAIIKA
+187 NPLLKTIIKA
-197 SLWSLISIFFM
+197 SLFNLIFIFFM

-295 APISEGNLVNFIQL
+295 ASISEGNLVNFIQL

-353 ICILYY
+353 ICILYF

-367 AFYQKELLKYKDQR
+367 AFFQKELLKYKDQR
-381 MKTTTQVLNSIKI
+381 MKATTQLLNSIKI
-394 IKFSCWENFYYK
+394 IKFNCWENFYYK

-413 LELDYLKKM
+413 SELDYLKKM

-448 AIFSSEMSISNIL
+448 ATFSSEMSISNIL

-470 GEPFFLLPEYISG
+470 GEPFFLIPEYISG
-483 LLDSM
+483 LFDSM

-499 SKEYNKDQ
+499 SKEYNKNQ
-507 IIKNSDTESKYAI
+507 IIKNNENESKYAI
-520 FIKGLDFGII
+520 FINNLDFGIV
-530 KDEEV
+530 KSGEDNEE
-535 EEIIEKKEE
+535 EIEKKEE
-544 KKAKSI
+544 KKDKSN
-550 NSEDDSEDRE
+550 NSEEDSEDRE
-560 LDDYDEDSEKSQKIR
+560 LDDFDEDSEKSVKIR
-575 MHRSDEFRSSDFIK
+575 IHRSDEFRSSDFIK
-589 AHAKQSRLKHILSE
+589 ASAKIKHTLSE
-603 KDLTKLSSTKQRKKK
+603 RDLTKLISTKQRKKK

-623 RLSKSSANIAIFKNK
+623 RLSKSSANIAQFKNR
-638 ISEVS
+638 IHEVS
-643 RFYIPYNENITND
+643 HFNPYNENLINEQD
-656 QEDFMKEE
+656 AFMKEE

-669 SSVKISGN
+669 SSVKASVN
-677 EESQSMMES
+677 EESQSIMES
-686 NLGNNTE
+686 NLDNKQGN
-693 KDNNNNNINIIISN
+693 KNNNEN
-707 NNDNEK
+707 K
-713 KVEIPLLTNINL
+713 TMEIPLLTNINL

-740 SGKTSLLNAILN
+740 SGKTSLLDAICN
-752 NLDILNNN
+752 NLDILYRNDN
-760 KNEKMIVNGV
+760 KNDKMIVNGT

-792 KNYEE
+792 KSYEE

-870 RRVIKGYLKSK
+870 RKVIKGYLKSK
-881 TILLVTNEL
+881 TVLLVTNEL

-896 KHVIHMNDG
+896 KHVIHMHDG

-916 MKQYFY
+916 MQQYFY
-922 LEYFKEDSDKE
+922 LEYFKDDSEKE
-933 ENIET
+933 ENIEK

-947 KEMELERENEIKAKN
+947 KEMELERENEIKSKN

-967 SRFLSDLNDTDS
+967 SRFLSELNDTDS
-979 EGINKFSLFGVM
+979 ESINKFSLFGVM
-991 KQKRNK
+991 KQKRTK
-997 YTFNSLIKK
+997 YTYNSHIKK
-1006 TNENTSNKDSL
+1006 ANENNSNKDSL
-1017 IIDMDSLQVIID
+1017 MIDMESLKVIIN

-1053 SDYILMVWSSDA
+1053 SDYILMVWSSDS
-1065 KTNER
+1065 KMNER

-1083 LGAILF
+1083 LGAIIF

-1094 YAIVRAIMEFNQK
+1094 FAIVRAIMEFNQK

-1136 LSKDLDSSVKFFWSV
+1136 LSKDLDSSIKFFWSV

-1194 KGGRALNVL
+1194 KGGRALNSL
-1203 ETVTRSPITSK
+1203 ETVARSPITTK

-1243 DFYKVLIYQNGT
+1243 DFYKVLIYQHGT

-1299 MIENTYGFF
+1299 MIENTYGLF

-1316 MYSSVENC
+1316 MFSSVVNC

-1329 IVQENSSVTPLDKRL
+1329 IVQENISETPLDKKL
-1344 IKEGFPKY
+1344 IKEGFPKR

-1365 PDSILVLKNINFV
+1365 PDSQLVLKNINFT

-1398 CLSLFRILEP
+1398 CLSLFRILEA

-1419 ISKIGLELLR
+1419 ISQIGLELLR
-1429 DSIAFIPQDPKLI
+1429 ESIAFIPQDPKLI

-1456 TDDEIIF
+1456 SDDDIIF

-1470 AYLLDDDDGLD
+1470 AYLLDEDDGLD
-1481 GLIES
+1481 GVIES
-1486 DGTNFSVGE
+1486 EGTNFSVGE

-1505 LKQCKIIIMDEAN
+1505 LRQCKIIIMDEAN
-1518 SSFDYRTDQLIQKS
+1518 SSFDYRTDLLIQKS
-1532 LIKSF
+1532 LVKSF

-1574 LIAKRKGL
+1574 LISKKEGL

>member
-11 NFELNIINNTND
+11 NFELNSINNSND
-23 LKESKDDS
+23 LKDLRDDS
-31 ILSNSK
+31 FLSNSK
-37 GSYIPPDDSMSYHS
+37 GSYNPPDDALSYHS
-51 TSFMQKKIKGKHRSS
+51 TSFIQKKLIGKQKNS
-66 KHKHSFSKEG
+66 KRRQSFTKEG
-76 SDNNNYLQILRR
+76 SDNKYLNILRR
-88 RSFRMNNIK
+88 RSFHMNNIRY
-97 NKKYANYKAIYK
+97 KKYANYKAIYK
-109 ESFTPSESEDTN
+109 DSFTYSESEDGN
-121 SNNYDY
+121 PNNYEY
-127 PTNIFSQIFFAW
+127 PTNIFNQIFFAW

-154 VLNLGKFSGELSP
+154 MLNLGKFSGELSP
-167 DEFLKEILPEW
+167 DKFLKEILPEW
-178 EKMSSNNKS
+178 EYMSSNNKS
-187 NPLLRAIIKA
+187 NPLLKTIIKA
-197 SLWSLISIFFM
+197 SLFNLIFIFFM

-295 APISEGNLVNFIQL
+295 ASISEGNLVNFIQL

-353 ICILYY
+353 ICILYF

-367 AFYQKELLKYKDQR
+367 AFFQKELLKYKDQR
-381 MKTTTQVLNSIKI
+381 MKATTQLLNSIKI
-394 IKFSCWENFYYK
+394 IKFNCWENFYYK

-413 LELDYLKKM
+413 SELDYLKKM

-448 AIFSSEMSISNIL
+448 ATFSSEMSISNIL

-470 GEPFFLLPEYISG
+470 GEPFFLIPEYISG
-483 LLDSM
+483 LFDSM

-499 SKEYNKDQ
+499 SKEYNKNQ
-507 IIKNSDTESKYAI
+507 IIKNNENESKYAI
-520 FIKGLDFGII
+520 FINNLDFGIV
-530 KDEEV
+530 KSGEDNEE
-535 EEIIEKKEE
+535 EIEKKEE
-544 KKAKSI
+544 KKDKSN
-550 NSEDDSEDRE
+550 NSEEDSEDRE
-560 LDDYDEDSEKSQKIR
+560 LDDFDEDSEKSVKIR
-575 MHRSDEFRSSDFIK
+575 IHRSDEFRSSDFIK
-589 AHAKQSRLKHILSE
+589 ASAKIKHTLSE
-603 KDLTKLSSTKQRKKK
+603 RDLTKLISTKQRKKK

-623 RLSKSSANIAIFKNK
+623 RLSKSSANIAQFKNR
-638 ISEVS
+638 IHEVS
-643 RFYIPYNENITND
+643 HFNPYNENLINEQD
-656 QEDFMKEE
+656 AFMKEE

-669 SSVKISGN
+669 SSVKASVN
-677 EESQSMMES
+677 EESQSIMES
-686 NLGNNTE
+686 NLDNKQGN
-693 KDNNNNNINIIISN
+693 KNNNEN
-707 NNDNEK
+707 K
-713 KVEIPLLTNINL
+713 TMEIPLLTNINL

-740 SGKTSLLNAILN
+740 SGKTSLLNAICN
-752 NLDILNNN
+752 NLDILNKSNN
-760 KNEKMIVNGV
+760 KNDKMIVNGT

-792 KNYEE
+792 KSYEE

-870 RRVIKGYLKSK
+870 RKVIKGYLKSK
-881 TILLVTNEL
+881 TVLLVTNEL

-916 MKQYFY
+916 MQQYFY
-922 LEYFKEDSDKE
+922 LEYFKDDSEKE
-933 ENIET
+933 ENIEK

-947 KEMELERENEIKAKN
+947 KEMELERENEIKSKN

-967 SRFLSDLNDTDS
+967 SRFLSELNDTDS
-979 EGINKFSLFGVM
+979 ESINKFSLFGVM
-991 KQKRNK
+991 KQKRTK
-997 YTFNSLIKK
+997 YTYNSHIKK
-1006 TNENTSNKDSL
+1006 ANENNSNKDSL
-1017 IIDMDSLQVIID
+1017 MIDMESLKVIIN

-1037 ILLILINIIW
+1037 ILLVLINIIW

-1053 SDYILMVWSSDA
+1053 SDYILMVWSSDS
-1065 KTNER
+1065 KMNER

-1083 LGAILF
+1083 LGAI
-1089 IFSRN
+1089 
-1094 YAIVRAIMEFNQK
+1094 

-1136 LSKDLDSSVKFFWSV
+1136 LSKDLDSSIKFFWSV

-1194 KGGRALNVL
+1194 KGGRALNSL
-1203 ETVTRSPITSK
+1203 ETVARSPITTK

-1243 DFYKVLIYQNGT
+1243 DFYKVLIYQHGT

-1299 MIENTYGFF
+1299 MIENTYGLF

-1316 MYSSVENC
+1316 MFSSVVNC

-1329 IVQENSSVTPLDKRL
+1329 IVQENISETPLDKKL
-1344 IKEGFPKY
+1344 IKEGFPKR

-1365 PDSILVLKNINFV
+1365 PDSQLVLKNINFT

-1398 CLSLFRILEP
+1398 CLSLFRILEA

-1419 ISKIGLELLR
+1419 ISQIGLELLR
-1429 DSIAFIPQDPKLI
+1429 ESIAFIPQDPKLI

-1456 TDDEIIF
+1456 SDDDIIF

-1470 AYLLDDDDGLD
+1470 AYLLDEDDGLD
-1481 GLIES
+1481 GVIES
-1486 DGTNFSVGE
+1486 EGTNFSVGE

-1505 LKQCKIIIMDEAN
+1505 LRQCKIIIMDEAN
-1518 SSFDYRTDQLIQKS
+1518 SSFDYRTDLLIQKS
-1532 LIKSF
+1532 LAKSF

-1574 LIAKRKGL
+1574 LISKKEGL

>member
-11 NFELNIINNTND
+11 NIELNLINNSND
-23 LKESKDDS
+23 LKDLRDDS
-31 ILSNSK
+31 FLSNSK
-37 GSYIPPDDSMSYHS
+37 GSYNPPDDALSYHS
-51 TSFMQKKIKGKHRSS
+51 TSFIQKKLIGKQKNS
-66 KHKHSFSKEG
+66 KRRQSFTKEG
-76 SDNNNYLQILRR
+76 SDNKYLNILRR
-88 RSFRMNNIK
+88 RSFHMNNIRY
-97 NKKYANYKAIYK
+97 KKYANYKAIYK
-109 ESFTPSESEDTN
+109 DSFTYSESEDGN
-121 SNNYDY
+121 PNNYEY
-127 PTNIFSQIFFAW
+127 PTNIFNQIFFAW

-154 VLNLGKFSGELSP
+154 MLNLGKFSGELSP
-167 DEFLKEILPEW
+167 DKFLKEILPEW
-178 EKMSSNNKS
+178 EYMSSNNKS
-187 NPLLRAIIKA
+187 NPLLKTIIKA
-197 SLWSLISIFFM
+197 SLFNLIFIFFM

-295 APISEGNLVNFIQL
+295 ASISEGNLVNFIQL

-353 ICILYY
+353 ICILYF

-367 AFYQKELLKYKDQR
+367 AFFQKELLKYKDQR
-381 MKTTTQVLNSIKI
+381 MKATTQLLNSIKI
-394 IKFSCWENFYYK
+394 IKFNCWENFYYK

-413 LELDYLKKM
+413 SELDYLKKM

-448 AIFSSEMSISNIL
+448 ATFSSEMSISNIL

-470 GEPFFLLPEYISG
+470 GEPFFLIPEYISG
-483 LLDSM
+483 LFDSM

-499 SKEYNKDQ
+499 SKEYNKNQ
-507 IIKNSDTESKYAI
+507 IIKNNENESKYAI
-520 FIKGLDFGII
+520 FINNLDFGIV
-530 KDEEV
+530 KSGEDNEE
-535 EEIIEKKEE
+535 EIEKKEE
-544 KKAKSI
+544 KKDKSN
-550 NSEDDSEDRE
+550 NSEEDSEDRE
-560 LDDYDEDSEKSQKIR
+560 LDDFDEDSEKSVKIR
-575 MHRSDEFRSSDFIK
+575 IHRSDEFRSSDFIK
-589 AHAKQSRLKHILSE
+589 ASAKIKHTLSE
-603 KDLTKLSSTKQRKKK
+603 RDLTKLISTKQRKKK

-623 RLSKSSANIAIFKNK
+623 RLSKSSANIAQFKNR
-638 ISEVS
+638 IHEVS
-643 RFYIPYNENITND
+643 HFNPYNENLINEQD
-656 QEDFMKEE
+656 AFMKEE

-669 SSVKISGN
+669 SSVKASVN
-677 EESQSMMES
+677 EESQSIMES
-686 NLGNNTE
+686 NLDNKQGN
-693 KDNNNNNINIIISN
+693 KN
-707 NNDNEK
+707 NNDNK
-713 KVEIPLLTNINL
+713 TMEIPLLTNINL

-740 SGKTSLLNAILN
+740 SGKTSLLNAICN
-752 NLDILNNN
+752 NLDILNKSNN
-760 KNEKMIVNGV
+760 KNDKMIVNGT

-792 KNYEE
+792 KSYEE

-870 RRVIKGYLKSK
+870 RKVIKGYLKSK
-881 TILLVTNEL
+881 TVLLVTNEL

-916 MKQYFY
+916 MQQYFY
-922 LEYFKEDSDKE
+922 LEYFKDDSEKE
-933 ENIET
+933 ENIEK

-947 KEMELERENEIKAKN
+947 KEMELERENEIKSKN

-967 SRFLSDLNDTDS
+967 SRFLSELNDTDS

-991 KQKRNK
+991 KQKRTK
-997 YTFNSLIKK
+997 YTYNSHIKK
-1006 TNENTSNKDSL
+1006 ANENNSNKDSL
-1017 IIDMDSLQVIID
+1017 MIDMESLKVIIN

-1037 ILLILINIIW
+1037 ILLVLINIIW

-1053 SDYILMVWSSDA
+1053 SDYILMVWSSDS
-1065 KTNER
+1065 KMNER

-1083 LGAILF
+1083 LGAIIF

-1094 YAIVRAIMEFNQK
+1094 FAIVRAIMEFNQK

-1136 LSKDLDSSVKFFWSV
+1136 LSKDLDSSIKFFWSV

-1194 KGGRALNVL
+1194 KGGRALNSL
-1203 ETVTRSPITSK
+1203 ETVARSPITTK

-1243 DFYKVLIYQNGT
+1243 DFYKVLIYQHGT

-1299 MIENTYGFF
+1299 MIENTYGLF

-1316 MYSSVENC
+1316 MFSSVVNC

-1329 IVQENSSVTPLDKRL
+1329 IVQENNSETPLDKKL
-1344 IKEGFPKY
+1344 IKEGFPKR

-1365 PDSILVLKNINFV
+1365 PDSQLVLKNINFT

-1398 CLSLFRILEP
+1398 CLSLFRILEA

-1419 ISKIGLELLR
+1419 ISQIGLELLR
-1429 DSIAFIPQDPKLI
+1429 ESIAFIPQDPKLI

-1456 TDDEIIF
+1456 SDDDIIF

-1470 AYLLDDDDGLD
+1470 AYLLDEDDGLD
-1481 GLIES
+1481 GVIES
-1486 DGTNFSVGE
+1486 EGTNFSVGE

-1505 LKQCKIIIMDEAN
+1505 LRQCKIIIMDEAN
-1518 SSFDYRTDQLIQKS
+1518 SSFDYRTDLLIQKS
-1532 LIKSF
+1532 LVKSF

-1574 LIAKRKGL
+1574 LISKKEGL

>member
-11 NFELNIINNTND
+11 SFELNKINNSND

-31 ILSNSK
+31 VLSNSK
-37 GSYIPPDDSMSYHS
+37 GSYNPPEDAQSYRS
-51 TSFMQKKIKGKHRSS
+51 TSFMQKKLIGKQKNYKR
-66 KHKHSFSKEG
+66 KQSFTKEG
-76 SDNNNYLQILRR
+76 SDNSYLDILRR
-88 RSFRMNNIK
+88 RSFRLNTNRY
-97 NKKYANYKAIYK
+97 KKYANYKAIYK
-109 ESFTPSESEDTN
+109 DSFTYSESEDGN
-121 SNNYDY
+121 SNNYEY
-127 PTNIFSQIFFAW
+127 PTNIFNQIFFGW

-154 VLNLGKFSGELSP
+154 MLNLGKFSGELSP
-167 DEFLKEILPEW
+167 DKFLKEILPEW
-178 EKMSSNNKS
+178 EYMSSNNKS
-187 NPLLRAIIKA
+187 NPLLKTIIKA
-197 SLWSLISIFFM
+197 SLWSLIFIFFM

-252 LSNKLFHIFLLR
+252 LSNKLFNIFLLR

-295 APISEGNLVNFIQL
+295 ASISEGNLVNFIQL

-367 AFYQKELLKYKDQR
+367 AFFQKELLNYKDQR
-381 MKTTTQVLNSIKI
+381 MKATTQLLNTIKI
-394 IKFSCWENFYYK
+394 IKFNCWENFYYN

-413 LELDYLKKM
+413 SELDYLKKM
-422 ENLNLNVNGLSSST
+422 ENLNLNVNGLSAST

-448 AIFSSEMSISNIL
+448 ATFSSEMSISNIL

-470 GEPFFLLPEYISG
+470 GEPFFLIPEYISG
-483 LLDSM
+483 LFDSM

-499 SKEYNKDQ
+499 SKEYNKNQ
-507 IIKNSDTESKYAI
+507 ILKNNENDSKYAI
-520 FIKGLDFGII
+520 LINNLDFGIV
-530 KDEEV
+530 KYGEENE
-535 EEIIEKKEE
+535 EEIEKIEDKKV
-544 KKAKSI
+544 KSN

-560 LDDYDEDSEKSQKIR
+560 LDDIDEDSEKSQKIR
-575 MHRSDEFRSSDFIK
+575 IHRSDEFRSSDFIK
-589 AHAKQSRLKHILSE
+589 ATAKLKHTLSE
-603 KDLTKLSSTKQRKKK
+603 RDLTKLVSTKKRKKK
-618 FYSQK
+618 FYSQR
-623 RLSKSSANIAIFKNK
+623 RLSKSSANITQFKNR
-638 ISEVS
+638 ITEVS
-643 RFYIPYNENITND
+643 SFYNPDNDNLINEQN
-656 QEDFMKEE
+656 DFMKED

-669 SSVKISGN
+669 SSVKISVN
-677 EESQSMMES
+677 EESQSIMES
-686 NLGNNTE
+686 NLENKPE
-693 KDNNNNNINIIISN
+693 KK
-707 NNDNEK
+707 NDNDK
-713 KVEIPLLTNINL
+713 KRSEIPLLSNINL
-725 KIEYGDLIGIYGITG
+725 KIEYGDLIGIYGETG
-740 SGKTSLLNAILN
+740 SGKTSLLNAICN
-752 NLDILNNN
+752 NLDILYKKDN
-760 KNEKMIVNGV
+760 KDDKMIVNGI

-916 MKQYFY
+916 MQQYFY
-922 LEYFKEDSDKE
+922 LEYFKDDSEKV

-967 SRFLSDLNDTDS
+967 SRFLSELNDTDS

-997 YTFNSLIKK
+997 YTYNSHIKK
-1006 TNENTSNKDSL
+1006 ANENNSNKDSL
-1017 IIDMDSLQVIID
+1017 MIDMESLKVIIN

-1053 SDYILMVWSSDA
+1053 SDYILMVWSSDS
-1065 KTNER
+1065 KMNER

-1094 YAIVRAIMEFNQK
+1094 FAIVRAIMEFNQK

-1136 LSKDLDSSVKFFWSV
+1136 LSKDLDSSIKFFWSV

-1194 KGGRALNVL
+1194 KGGRALNSL
-1203 ETVTRSPITSK
+1203 ETIARSPITTK

-1243 DFYKVLIYQNGT
+1243 DFYKVLIYQHGT

-1299 MIENTYGFF
+1299 MIENTYGLF

-1316 MYSSVENC
+1316 MFSSVVNC
-1324 EAYTH
+1324 EVYTH
-1329 IVQENSSVTPLDKRL
+1329 IVQEKISQTPLDKKL
-1344 IKEGFPKY
+1344 IREGFPKR

-1365 PDSILVLKNINFV
+1365 PDSQLVLKNINFT

-1398 CLSLFRILEP
+1398 CLSLFRILEA

-1419 ISKIGLELLR
+1419 ISQIGLELLR
-1429 DSIAFIPQDPKLI
+1429 ESIAFIPQDPKLI
-1442 DGTLRENIDPFGEY
+1442 DGTLRENIDPFGEFS
-1456 TDDEIIF
+1456 DDDIIF

-1470 AYLLDDDDGLD
+1470 AYLLDEDDGLD
-1481 GLIES
+1481 GVIES
-1486 DGTNFSVGE
+1486 EGTNFSVGE
-1495 KQLICITRAM
+1495 KQLICIIRAM
-1505 LKQCKIIIMDEAN
+1505 LRQCKIIIMDEAN
-1518 SSFDYRTDQLIQKS
+1518 SSFDYRTDLLIQKS
-1532 LIKSF
+1532 LVKSF

-1574 LIAKRKGL
+1574 LIAKREGL
-1582 FYDLYMQSKI
+1582 FYDLYRQSKI

>member
-1 MEFKNNNLKK
+1 MEFKNNNLKN
-11 NFELNIINNTND
+11 NFELNLINNSND
-23 LKESKDDS
+23 LKDLRDDS
-31 ILSNSK
+31 FLSNSK
-37 GSYIPPDDSMSYHS
+37 GSYNPPDDALSYHS
-51 TSFMQKKIKGKHRSS
+51 TSFIQKKLIGKQKNS
-66 KHKHSFSKEG
+66 KRRQSFTKEG
-76 SDNNNYLQILRR
+76 SDNKYLNILRR
-88 RSFRMNNIK
+88 RSFHMNNIRY
-97 NKKYANYKAIYK
+97 KKYANYKAIYK
-109 ESFTPSESEDTN
+109 DSFTYSESEDGN
-121 SNNYDY
+121 PNNYEY
-127 PTNIFSQIFFAW
+127 PTNIFNQIFFAW

-154 VLNLGKFSGELSP
+154 MLNLGKFSGELSP
-167 DEFLKEILPEW
+167 DKFLKEILPEW
-178 EKMSSNNKS
+178 EYMSSNNKS
-187 NPLLRAIIKA
+187 NPLLKTIIKA
-197 SLWSLISIFFM
+197 SLFNLIFIFFM

-295 APISEGNLVNFIQL
+295 ASISEGNLVNFIQL

-353 ICILYY
+353 ICILYF

-367 AFYQKELLKYKDQR
+367 AFFQKELLKYKDQR
-381 MKTTTQVLNSIKI
+381 MKATTQLLNSIKI
-394 IKFSCWENFYYK
+394 IKFNCWENFYYK

-413 LELDYLKKM
+413 SELDYLKKM

-448 AIFSSEMSISNIL
+448 ATFSSEMSISNIL

-470 GEPFFLLPEYISG
+470 GEPFFLIPEYISG
-483 LLDSM
+483 LFDSM

-499 SKEYNKDQ
+499 SKEYNKNQ
-507 IIKNSDTESKYAI
+507 IIKNNENESKYAI
-520 FIKGLDFGII
+520 FINNLDFGIV
-530 KDEEV
+530 KSGEDNEE
-535 EEIIEKKEE
+535 EIEKKEE
-544 KKAKSI
+544 KKDKSN
-550 NSEDDSEDRE
+550 NSEEDSEDRE
-560 LDDYDEDSEKSQKIR
+560 LDDFDEDSEKSVKIR
-575 MHRSDEFRSSDFIK
+575 IHRSDEFRSSDFIK
-589 AHAKQSRLKHILSE
+589 ASAKIKHTLSE
-603 KDLTKLSSTKQRKKK
+603 RDLTKLISTKQRKKK

-623 RLSKSSANIAIFKNK
+623 RLSKSSANIAQFKNR
-638 ISEVS
+638 IHEVS
-643 RFYIPYNENITND
+643 HFNPYNENLINEQD
-656 QEDFMKEE
+656 AFMKEE

-669 SSVKISGN
+669 SSVKASVN
-677 EESQSMMES
+677 EESQSIMES
-686 NLGNNTE
+686 NLDNKQGN
-693 KDNNNNNINIIISN
+693 KNNNEN
-707 NNDNEK
+707 K
-713 KVEIPLLTNINL
+713 TMEIPLLTNINL

-740 SGKTSLLNAILN
+740 SGKTSLLNAICN
-752 NLDILNNN
+752 NLDILNKSNN
-760 KNEKMIVNGV
+760 KNDKMIVNGT

-792 KNYEE
+792 KSYEE

-870 RRVIKGYLKSK
+870 RKVIKGYLKSK
-881 TILLVTNEL
+881 TVLLVTNEL

-916 MKQYFY
+916 MQQYFY
-922 LEYFKEDSDKE
+922 LEYFKDDSEKE
-933 ENIET
+933 ENIEK

-947 KEMELERENEIKAKN
+947 KEMELERENEIKSKN

-967 SRFLSDLNDTDS
+967 SRFLSELNDTDS
-979 EGINKFSLFGVM
+979 ESINKFSLFGVM
-991 KQKRNK
+991 KQKRTK
-997 YTFNSLIKK
+997 YTYNSHIKK
-1006 TNENTSNKDSL
+1006 ANENNSNKDSL
-1017 IIDMDSLQVIID
+1017 MIDMESLKVIIN

-1053 SDYILMVWSSDA
+1053 SDYILMVWSSDS
-1065 KTNER
+1065 KMNER

-1089 IFSRN
+1089 IFFRN
-1094 YAIVRAIMEFNQK
+1094 FAIVRAIMEFNQK

-1136 LSKDLDSSVKFFWSV
+1136 LSKDLDSSIKFFWSV

-1194 KGGRALNVL
+1194 KGGRALNSL
-1203 ETVTRSPITSK
+1203 ETVARSPITTK

-1243 DFYKVLIYQNGT
+1243 DFYKVLIYQHGT

-1299 MIENTYGFF
+1299 MIENTYGLF

-1316 MYSSVENC
+1316 MFSSVVNC

-1329 IVQENSSVTPLDKRL
+1329 IVQENISETPLDKKL
-1344 IKEGFPKY
+1344 IKEGFPKR

-1365 PDSILVLKNINFV
+1365 PDSQLVLKNINFT

-1398 CLSLFRILEP
+1398 CLSLFRILEA

-1419 ISKIGLELLR
+1419 ISQIGLELLR
-1429 DSIAFIPQDPKLI
+1429 ESIAFIPQDPKLI

-1456 TDDEIIF
+1456 SDDDIIF

-1470 AYLLDDDDGLD
+1470 AYLLDEDDGLD
-1481 GLIES
+1481 GVIES
-1486 DGTNFSVGE
+1486 EGTNFSVGE

-1505 LKQCKIIIMDEAN
+1505 LRQCKIIIMDEAN
-1518 SSFDYRTDQLIQKS
+1518 SSFDYRTDLLIQKS
-1532 LIKSF
+1532 LAKSF

-1574 LIAKRKGL
+1574 LISKKEGL

>member
-11 NFELNIINNTND
+11 NLELNLINNSND
-23 LKESKDDS
+23 LKDLRDDS
-31 ILSNSK
+31 FLSNSK
-37 GSYIPPDDSMSYHS
+37 GSYNPPDDALSYHS
-51 TSFMQKKIKGKHRSS
+51 TSFIQKKLIGKQKNS
-66 KHKHSFSKEG
+66 KRRQSFTKEG
-76 SDNNNYLQILRR
+76 SDNKYLNILRR
-88 RSFRMNNIK
+88 RSFHMNNIRY
-97 NKKYANYKAIYK
+97 KKYANYKAIYK
-109 ESFTPSESEDTN
+109 DSFTYSESEDGN
-121 SNNYDY
+121 PNNYEY
-127 PTNIFSQIFFAW
+127 PTNIFNQIFFAW

-154 VLNLGKFSGELSP
+154 MLNLGKFSGELSP
-167 DEFLKEILPEW
+167 DKFLKEILPEW
-178 EKMSSNNKS
+178 EYMSSNNKS
-187 NPLLRAIIKA
+187 NPLLKTIIKA
-197 SLWSLISIFFM
+197 SLFNLIFIFFM

-295 APISEGNLVNFIQL
+295 ASISEGNLVNFIQL

-353 ICILYY
+353 ICILYF

-367 AFYQKELLKYKDQR
+367 AFFQKELLKYKDQR
-381 MKTTTQVLNSIKI
+381 MKATTQLLNSIKI
-394 IKFSCWENFYYK
+394 IKFNCWENFYYK

-413 LELDYLKKM
+413 SELDYLKKM

-448 AIFSSEMSISNIL
+448 ATFSSEMSISNIL

-470 GEPFFLLPEYISG
+470 GEPFFLIPEYISG
-483 LLDSM
+483 LFDSM

-499 SKEYNKDQ
+499 SKEYNKNQ
-507 IIKNSDTESKYAI
+507 IIKNNENESKYAI
-520 FIKGLDFGII
+520 FINNLDFGIV
-530 KDEEV
+530 KSGEDNEE
-535 EEIIEKKEE
+535 EIEKKEE
-544 KKAKSI
+544 KKDKSN
-550 NSEDDSEDRE
+550 NSEEDSEDRE
-560 LDDYDEDSEKSQKIR
+560 LDDFDEDSEKSVKIR
-575 MHRSDEFRSSDFIK
+575 IHRSDEFRSSDFIK
-589 AHAKQSRLKHILSE
+589 ASAKIKHTLSE
-603 KDLTKLSSTKQRKKK
+603 RDLTKLISTKQRKKK

-623 RLSKSSANIAIFKNK
+623 RLSKSSANIAQFKNR
-638 ISEVS
+638 IHEVS
-643 RFYIPYNENITND
+643 HFNPYNENLINEQD
-656 QEDFMKEE
+656 AFMKEE

-669 SSVKISGN
+669 SSVKASVN
-677 EESQSMMES
+677 EESQSIMES
-686 NLGNNTE
+686 NLDNKQGN
-693 KDNNNNNINIIISN
+693 KN
-707 NNDNEK
+707 NNDNK
-713 KVEIPLLTNINL
+713 TMEIPLLTNINL

-740 SGKTSLLNAILN
+740 SGKTSLLNAICN
-752 NLDILNNN
+752 NLDILNKSNN
-760 KNEKMIVNGV
+760 KNDKMIVNGT

-792 KNYEE
+792 KSYEE

-870 RRVIKGYLKSK
+870 RKVIKGYLKSK
-881 TILLVTNEL
+881 TVLLVTNEL

-896 KHVIHMNDG
+896 KHVIHMHDG

-916 MKQYFY
+916 MQQYFY
-922 LEYFKEDSDKE
+922 LEYFKDDSEKE
-933 ENIET
+933 ENIEK

-947 KEMELERENEIKAKN
+947 KEMELERENEIKSKN

-967 SRFLSDLNDTDS
+967 SRFLSELNDTDS
-979 EGINKFSLFGVM
+979 ESINKFSLFGVM
-991 KQKRNK
+991 KQKRTK
-997 YTFNSLIKK
+997 YTYNSHIKK
-1006 TNENTSNKDSL
+1006 ANENNSNKDSL
-1017 IIDMDSLQVIID
+1017 MIDMESLKVIIN

-1037 ILLILINIIW
+1037 ILLVLINIIW

-1053 SDYILMVWSSDA
+1053 SDYILMVWSSDS
-1065 KTNER
+1065 KMNER

-1083 LGAILF
+1083 LGAIIF

-1094 YAIVRAIMEFNQK
+1094 FAIVRAIMEFNQK

-1136 LSKDLDSSVKFFWSV
+1136 LSKDLDSSIKFFWSV

-1194 KGGRALNVL
+1194 KGGRALNSL
-1203 ETVTRSPITSK
+1203 ETVARSPITTK

-1243 DFYKVLIYQNGT
+1243 DLYKVLIYQHGT

-1299 MIENTYGFF
+1299 MIENTYGLF

-1316 MYSSVENC
+1316 MFSSVVNC

-1329 IVQENSSVTPLDKRL
+1329 IVQENISETPLDKKL
-1344 IKEGFPKY
+1344 IKEGFPKR

-1365 PDSILVLKNINFV
+1365 PDSQLVLKNINFT

-1398 CLSLFRILEP
+1398 CLSLFRILEA

-1419 ISKIGLELLR
+1419 ISQIGLELLR
-1429 DSIAFIPQDPKLI
+1429 ESIAFIPQDPKLI

-1456 TDDEIIF
+1456 SDDDIIF

-1470 AYLLDDDDGLD
+1470 AYLLDEDDGLD
-1481 GLIES
+1481 GVIES
-1486 DGTNFSVGE
+1486 EGTNFSVGE

-1505 LKQCKIIIMDEAN
+1505 LRQCKIIIMDEAN
-1518 SSFDYRTDQLIQKS
+1518 SSFDYRTDLLIQKS
-1532 LIKSF
+1532 LVKSF

-1574 LIAKRKGL
+1574 LISKKEGL

>member
-1 MEFKNNNLKK
+1 MEFKNNNLKN
-11 NFELNIINNTND
+11 NFELNLINNSND
-23 LKESKDDS
+23 LKDLRDDS
-31 ILSNSK
+31 FLSNSK
-37 GSYIPPDDSMSYHS
+37 GSYNPPDDALSYHS
-51 TSFMQKKIKGKHRSS
+51 TSFIQKKLIGKQKNS
-66 KHKHSFSKEG
+66 KRRQSFTKEG
-76 SDNNNYLQILRR
+76 SDNKYLNILRR
-88 RSFRMNNIK
+88 RSFHMNNIRY
-97 NKKYANYKAIYK
+97 KKYANYKAIYK
-109 ESFTPSESEDTN
+109 DSFTYSESEDGN
-121 SNNYDY
+121 PNNYEY
-127 PTNIFSQIFFAW
+127 PTNIFNQIFFAW

-154 VLNLGKFSGELSP
+154 MLNLGKFSGELSP
-167 DEFLKEILPEW
+167 DKFLKEILPEW
-178 EKMSSNNKS
+178 EYMSSNNKS
-187 NPLLRAIIKA
+187 NPLLKTIIKA
-197 SLWSLISIFFM
+197 SLCNLIFIFFM

-295 APISEGNLVNFIQL
+295 ASISEGNLVNFIQL

-353 ICILYY
+353 ICILYF

-367 AFYQKELLKYKDQR
+367 AFFQKELLKYKDQR
-381 MKTTTQVLNSIKI
+381 MKATTQLLNSIKI
-394 IKFSCWENFYYK
+394 IKFNCWENFYYK

-413 LELDYLKKM
+413 SELDYLKKM

-448 AIFSSEMSISNIL
+448 ATFSSEMSISNIL

-470 GEPFFLLPEYISG
+470 GEPFFLIPEYISG
-483 LLDSM
+483 LFDSM

-499 SKEYNKDQ
+499 SKEYNKNQ
-507 IIKNSDTESKYAI
+507 IIKNNENESKYAI
-520 FIKGLDFGII
+520 FINNLDFGIV
-530 KDEEV
+530 KSGEDNEE
-535 EEIIEKKEE
+535 EIEKKEE
-544 KKAKSI
+544 KKDKSN
-550 NSEDDSEDRE
+550 NSEEDSEDRE
-560 LDDYDEDSEKSQKIR
+560 LDDFDEDSEKSVKIR
-575 MHRSDEFRSSDFIK
+575 IHRSDEFRSSDFIK
-589 AHAKQSRLKHILSE
+589 ASAKIKHTLSE
-603 KDLTKLSSTKQRKKK
+603 RDLTKLISTKQRKKK

-623 RLSKSSANIAIFKNK
+623 RLSKSSANIAQFKNR
-638 ISEVS
+638 IHEVS
-643 RFYIPYNENITND
+643 HFNPYNENLINEQD
-656 QEDFMKEE
+656 AFMKEE

-669 SSVKISGN
+669 SSVKASVN
-677 EESQSMMES
+677 EESQSIMES
-686 NLGNNTE
+686 NLDNKQGN
-693 KDNNNNNINIIISN
+693 KNNNEN
-707 NNDNEK
+707 K
-713 KVEIPLLTNINL
+713 TMEIPLLTNINL

-740 SGKTSLLNAILN
+740 SGKTSLLNAICN
-752 NLDILNNN
+752 NLDILNKSNN
-760 KNEKMIVNGV
+760 KNDKMIVNGT

-792 KNYEE
+792 KSYEE

>member
-11 NFELNIINNTND
+11 NLELNLINNSND
-23 LKESKDDS
+23 LKDLRDDS
-31 ILSNSK
+31 FLSNSK
-37 GSYIPPDDSMSYHS
+37 GSYNPPDDALSYHS
-51 TSFMQKKIKGKHRSS
+51 TSFIQKKLIGKQRNS
-66 KHKHSFSKEG
+66 KRRQSFTKEG
-76 SDNNNYLQILRR
+76 SDNKYLNILRR
-88 RSFRMNNIK
+88 RSFHMNNIRY
-97 NKKYANYKAIYK
+97 KKYANYKAIYK
-109 ESFTPSESEDTN
+109 DSFTYSESEDGN
-121 SNNYDY
+121 PNNYEY
-127 PTNIFSQIFFAW
+127 PTNIFNQIFFAW

-154 VLNLGKFSGELSP
+154 MLNLGKFSGELSP

-178 EKMSSNNKS
+178 EYMSSNNKS
-187 NPLLRAIIKA
+187 NPLLKTIIKA
-197 SLWSLISIFFM
+197 SLCNLIFIFFM

-295 APISEGNLVNFIQL
+295 ASISEGNLVNFIQL

-353 ICILYY
+353 ICILYF

-367 AFYQKELLKYKDQR
+367 AFFQKELLKYKDQR
-381 MKTTTQVLNSIKI
+381 MKATTQLLNSIKI
-394 IKFSCWENFYYK
+394 IKFNCWENFYYK

-413 LELDYLKKM
+413 SELDYLKKM

-448 AIFSSEMSISNIL
+448 ATFSSEMSISNIL

-470 GEPFFLLPEYISG
+470 GEPFFLIPEYISG
-483 LLDSM
+483 LFDSM

-499 SKEYNKDQ
+499 SKEYNKNQ
-507 IIKNSDTESKYAI
+507 IIKNNENESKYAI
-520 FIKGLDFGII
+520 FINNLDFGIV
-530 KDEEV
+530 KSGEDNEE
-535 EEIIEKKEE
+535 EIEKKEE
-544 KKAKSI
+544 KKDKSN
-550 NSEDDSEDRE
+550 NSEEDSEDRE
-560 LDDYDEDSEKSQKIR
+560 LDDFDEDSEKSVKIR
-575 MHRSDEFRSSDFIK
+575 IHRSDEFRSSDFIK
-589 AHAKQSRLKHILSE
+589 ASAKIKHTLSE
-603 KDLTKLSSTKQRKKK
+603 RDLTKLISTKQRKKK

-623 RLSKSSANIAIFKNK
+623 RLSKSSANIAQFKNR
-638 ISEVS
+638 IHEVS
-643 RFYIPYNENITND
+643 HFNPYNENLINEQD
-656 QEDFMKEE
+656 AFMKEE

-669 SSVKISGN
+669 SSVKASVN
-677 EESQSMMES
+677 EESQSIMES
-686 NLGNNTE
+686 NLDNKQGN
-693 KDNNNNNINIIISN
+693 KNNNEN
-707 NNDNEK
+707 K
-713 KVEIPLLTNINL
+713 TMEIPLLTNINL

-740 SGKTSLLNAILN
+740 SGKTSLLNAICN
-752 NLDILNNN
+752 NLDILNKSNN
-760 KNEKMIVNGV
+760 KNDKMIVNGT

-792 KNYEE
+792 KSYEE

-870 RRVIKGYLKSK
+870 RKVIKGYLKSK
-881 TILLVTNEL
+881 TVLLVTNEL

-916 MKQYFY
+916 MQQYFY
-922 LEYFKEDSDKE
+922 LEYFKDDSEKE
-933 ENIET
+933 ENIEK

-947 KEMELERENEIKAKN
+947 KEMELERENEIKSKN

-967 SRFLSDLNDTDS
+967 SRFLSELNDTDS
-979 EGINKFSLFGVM
+979 ESINKFSLFGVM
-991 KQKRNK
+991 KQKRTK
-997 YTFNSLIKK
+997 YTYNSHIKK
-1006 TNENTSNKDSL
+1006 ANENNSNKDSL
-1017 IIDMDSLQVIID
+1017 MIDMESLKVIIN

-1053 SDYILMVWSSDA
+1053 SDYILMVWSSDS
-1065 KTNER
+1065 KMNER

-1089 IFSRN
+1089 IFFRN
-1094 YAIVRAIMEFNQK
+1094 FAIVRAIMEFNQK

-1136 LSKDLDSSVKFFWSV
+1136 LSKDLDSSIKFFWSV

-1194 KGGRALNVL
+1194 KGGRALNSL
-1203 ETVTRSPITSK
+1203 ETVARSPITTK

-1243 DFYKVLIYQNGT
+1243 DFYKVLIYQHGT

-1268 FLLFFILTFSWI
+1268 FLLFFILTFS
-1280 FEKLVNPI
+1280 
-1288 VLGLLIGYTLR
+1288 
-1299 MIENTYGFF
+1299 
-1308 EQYINVEK
+1308 
-1316 MYSSVENC
+1316 
-1324 EAYTH
+1324 
-1329 IVQENSSVTPLDKRL
+1329 
-1344 IKEGFPKY
+1344 
-1352 GKIEFVNLYVRYR
+1352 
-1365 PDSILVLKNINFV
+1365 
-1378 IEPGQKI
+1378 
-1385 GIVGR
+1385 
-1390 TGSGKTTL
+1390 
-1398 CLSLFRILEP
+1398 
-1408 STGKILIDNQD
+1408 
-1419 ISKIGLELLR
+1419 
-1429 DSIAFIPQDPKLI
+1429 
-1442 DGTLRENIDPFGEY
+1442 
-1456 TDDEIIF
+1456 
-1463 QLNLIGL
+1463 
-1470 AYLLDDDDGLD
+1470 
-1481 GLIES
+1481 
-1486 DGTNFSVGE
+1486 
-1495 KQLICITRAM
+1495 
-1505 LKQCKIIIMDEAN
+1505 
-1518 SSFDYRTDQLIQKS
+1518 
-1532 LIKSF
+1532 
-1537 EGCTLITVAH
+1537 
-1547 KIKTILGYDKI
+1547 
-1558 CVLNDG
+1558 
-1564 EIVETGSPME
+1564 
-1574 LIAKRKGL
+1574 
-1582 FYDLYMQSKI
+1582 

>member
-11 NFELNIINNTND
+11 NLELNLINNSND
-23 LKESKDDS
+23 LKDLRDDS
-31 ILSNSK
+31 FLSNSK
-37 GSYIPPDDSMSYHS
+37 GSYNPPDDALSYHS
-51 TSFMQKKIKGKHRSS
+51 TSFIQKKLIGKQKNS
-66 KHKHSFSKEG
+66 KRRQSFTKEG
-76 SDNNNYLQILRR
+76 SDNKYLNILRR
-88 RSFRMNNIK
+88 RSFHMNNIRY
-97 NKKYANYKAIYK
+97 KKYANYKAIYK
-109 ESFTPSESEDTN
+109 DSFTYSESEDGN
-121 SNNYDY
+121 PNNYEY
-127 PTNIFSQIFFAW
+127 PTNIFNQIFFAW

-154 VLNLGKFSGELSP
+154 MLNLGKFSGELSP
-167 DEFLKEILPEW
+167 DKFLKEILPEW
-178 EKMSSNNKS
+178 EYMSSNNKS
-187 NPLLRAIIKA
+187 NPLLKTIIKA
-197 SLWSLISIFFM
+197 SLFNLIFIFFM

-295 APISEGNLVNFIQL
+295 ASISEGNLVNFIQL

-353 ICILYY
+353 ICILYF

-367 AFYQKELLKYKDQR
+367 AFFQKELLKYKDQR
-381 MKTTTQVLNSIKI
+381 MKATTQLLNSIKI
-394 IKFSCWENFYYK
+394 IKFNCWENFYYK

-413 LELDYLKKM
+413 SELDYLKKM

-448 AIFSSEMSISNIL
+448 ATFSSEMSISNIL

-470 GEPFFLLPEYISG
+470 GEPFFLIPEYISG
-483 LLDSM
+483 LFDSM

-499 SKEYNKDQ
+499 SKEYNKNQ
-507 IIKNSDTESKYAI
+507 IIKNNENESKYAI
-520 FIKGLDFGII
+520 FINNLDFGIV
-530 KDEEV
+530 KSGEDNEE
-535 EEIIEKKEE
+535 EIEKKEE
-544 KKAKSI
+544 KKDKSN
-550 NSEDDSEDRE
+550 NSEEDSEDRE
-560 LDDYDEDSEKSQKIR
+560 LDDFDEDSEKSVKIR
-575 MHRSDEFRSSDFIK
+575 IHRSDEFRSSDFIK
-589 AHAKQSRLKHILSE
+589 ASAKIKHTLSE
-603 KDLTKLSSTKQRKKK
+603 RDLTKLISTKQRKKK

-623 RLSKSSANIAIFKNK
+623 RLSKSSANIAQFKNR
-638 ISEVS
+638 IHEVS
-643 RFYIPYNENITND
+643 HFNPYNENLINEQD
-656 QEDFMKEE
+656 AFMKEE

-669 SSVKISGN
+669 SSVKASVN
-677 EESQSMMES
+677 EESQSIMES
-686 NLGNNTE
+686 NLDNKQGN
-693 KDNNNNNINIIISN
+693 KNNNEN
-707 NNDNEK
+707 K
-713 KVEIPLLTNINL
+713 TMEIPLLTNINL

-740 SGKTSLLNAILN
+740 SGKTSLLNAICN
-752 NLDILNNN
+752 NLDILNKSNN
-760 KNEKMIVNGV
+760 KNDKMIVNGT

-792 KNYEE
+792 KSYEE

-870 RRVIKGYLKSK
+870 RKVIKGYLKSK
-881 TILLVTNEL
+881 TVLLVTNEL

-896 KHVIHMNDG
+896 KHVIHMHDG

-916 MKQYFY
+916 MQQYFY
-922 LEYFKEDSDKE
+922 LEYFKDDSEKE
-933 ENIET
+933 ENIEK

-947 KEMELERENEIKAKN
+947 KEMELERENEIKSKN

-967 SRFLSDLNDTDS
+967 SRFLSELNDTDS
-979 EGINKFSLFGVM
+979 ESINKFSLFGVM
-991 KQKRNK
+991 KQKRTK
-997 YTFNSLIKK
+997 YTYNSHIKK
-1006 TNENTSNKDSL
+1006 ANENNSNKDSL
-1017 IIDMDSLQVIID
+1017 MIDMESLKVIIN

-1053 SDYILMVWSSDA
+1053 SDYILMVWSSDS
-1065 KTNER
+1065 KMNER

-1083 LGAILF
+1083 LGAIIF

-1094 YAIVRAIMEFNQK
+1094 FAIVRAIMEFNQK

-1136 LSKDLDSSVKFFWSV
+1136 LSKDLDSSIKFFWSV

-1194 KGGRALNVL
+1194 KGGRALNSL
-1203 ETVTRSPITSK
+1203 ETVARSPITTK

-1243 DFYKVLIYQNGT
+1243 DFYKVLIYQHGT

-1299 MIENTYGFF
+1299 MIENTYGLF

-1316 MYSSVENC
+1316 MFSSVVNC

-1329 IVQENSSVTPLDKRL
+1329 IVQENISETPLDKKL
-1344 IKEGFPKY
+1344 IKEGFPKR

-1365 PDSILVLKNINFV
+1365 PDSQLVLKNINFT

-1398 CLSLFRILEP
+1398 CLSLFRILEA

-1419 ISKIGLELLR
+1419 ISQIGLELLR
-1429 DSIAFIPQDPKLI
+1429 ESIAFIPQDPKLI

-1456 TDDEIIF
+1456 SDDDIIF

-1470 AYLLDDDDGLD
+1470 AYLLDEDDGLD
-1481 GLIES
+1481 GVIES
-1486 DGTNFSVGE
+1486 EGTNFSVGE

-1505 LKQCKIIIMDEAN
+1505 LRQCKIIIMDEAN
-1518 SSFDYRTDQLIQKS
+1518 SSFDYRTDLLIQKS
-1532 LIKSF
+1532 LVKSF

-1574 LIAKRKGL
+1574 LISKKEGL

>member
-11 NFELNIINNTND
+11 NLELNLINNSND
-23 LKESKDDS
+23 LKDLRDDS
-31 ILSNSK
+31 FLSNSK
-37 GSYIPPDDSMSYHS
+37 GSYNPPDDALSYHS
-51 TSFMQKKIKGKHRSS
+51 TSFIQKKLIGKQKNS
-66 KHKHSFSKEG
+66 KRRQSFTKEG
-76 SDNNNYLQILRR
+76 SDNKYLNILRR
-88 RSFRMNNIK
+88 RSFHMNNIRY
-97 NKKYANYKAIYK
+97 KKYANYKAIYK
-109 ESFTPSESEDTN
+109 DSFTYSESEDGN
-121 SNNYDY
+121 PNNYEY
-127 PTNIFSQIFFAW
+127 PTNIFNQIFFAW

-154 VLNLGKFSGELSP
+154 MLNLGKFSGELSP
-167 DEFLKEILPEW
+167 DKFLKEILPEW
-178 EKMSSNNKS
+178 EYMSSNNKS
-187 NPLLRAIIKA
+187 NPLLKTIIKA
-197 SLWSLISIFFM
+197 SLFNLIFIFFM

-295 APISEGNLVNFIQL
+295 ASISEGNLVNFIQL

-353 ICILYY
+353 ICILYF

-367 AFYQKELLKYKDQR
+367 AFFQKELLKYKDQR
-381 MKTTTQVLNSIKI
+381 MKATTQLLNSIKI
-394 IKFSCWENFYYK
+394 IKFNCWENFYYK

-413 LELDYLKKM
+413 SELDYLKKM

-448 AIFSSEMSISNIL
+448 ATFSSEMSISNIL

-470 GEPFFLLPEYISG
+470 GEPFFLIPEYISG
-483 LLDSM
+483 LFDSM

-499 SKEYNKDQ
+499 SKEYNKNQ
-507 IIKNSDTESKYAI
+507 IIKNNENESKYAI
-520 FIKGLDFGII
+520 FINNLDFGIV
-530 KDEEV
+530 KSGEDNEE
-535 EEIIEKKEE
+535 EIEKKEE
-544 KKAKSI
+544 KKDKSN
-550 NSEDDSEDRE
+550 NSEEDSEDRE
-560 LDDYDEDSEKSQKIR
+560 LDDFDEDSEKSVKIR
-575 MHRSDEFRSSDFIK
+575 IHRSDEFRSSDFIK
-589 AHAKQSRLKHILSE
+589 ASAKIKHTLSE
-603 KDLTKLSSTKQRKKK
+603 RDLTKLISTKQRKKK

-623 RLSKSSANIAIFKNK
+623 RLSKSSANIAQFKNR
-638 ISEVS
+638 IHEVS
-643 RFYIPYNENITND
+643 HFNPYNENLINEQD
-656 QEDFMKEE
+656 AFMKEE

-669 SSVKISGN
+669 SSVKASVN
-677 EESQSMMES
+677 EESQSIMES
-686 NLGNNTE
+686 NLDNKQGN
-693 KDNNNNNINIIISN
+693 KN
-707 NNDNEK
+707 NNDNK
-713 KVEIPLLTNINL
+713 TMEIPLLTNINL

-740 SGKTSLLNAILN
+740 SGKTSLLNAICN
-752 NLDILNNN
+752 NLDILNKSNN
-760 KNEKMIVNGV
+760 KNDKMIVNGT

-792 KNYEE
+792 KSYEE

-870 RRVIKGYLKSK
+870 RKVIKGYLKSK
-881 TILLVTNEL
+881 TVLLVTNEL

-896 KHVIHMNDG
+896 KHVIHMHDG

-916 MKQYFY
+916 MQQYFY
-922 LEYFKEDSDKE
+922 LEYFKDDSEKE
-933 ENIET
+933 ENIEK

-947 KEMELERENEIKAKN
+947 KEMELERENEIKSKN

-967 SRFLSDLNDTDS
+967 SRFLSELNDTDS
-979 EGINKFSLFGVM
+979 ESINKFSLFGVM
-991 KQKRNK
+991 KQKRTK
-997 YTFNSLIKK
+997 YTYNSHIKK
-1006 TNENTSNKDSL
+1006 ANENNSNKDSL
-1017 IIDMDSLQVIID
+1017 MIDMESLKVIIN

-1037 ILLILINIIW
+1037 ILLVLINIIW

-1053 SDYILMVWSSDA
+1053 SDYILMVWSSDS
-1065 KTNER
+1065 KMNER

-1083 LGAILF
+1083 LGAIIF

-1094 YAIVRAIMEFNQK
+1094 FAIVRAIMEFNQK

-1136 LSKDLDSSVKFFWSV
+1136 LSKDLDSSIKFFWSV

-1194 KGGRALNVL
+1194 KGGRALNSL
-1203 ETVTRSPITSK
+1203 ETVARSPITTK

-1243 DFYKVLIYQNGT
+1243 DFYKVLIYQHGT

-1299 MIENTYGFF
+1299 MIENTYGLF

-1316 MYSSVENC
+1316 MFSSVVNC

-1329 IVQENSSVTPLDKRL
+1329 IVQENISETPLDKKL
-1344 IKEGFPKY
+1344 IKEGFPKR

-1365 PDSILVLKNINFV
+1365 PDSQLVLKNINFT

-1398 CLSLFRILEP
+1398 CLSLFRILEA

-1419 ISKIGLELLR
+1419 ISQIGLELLR
-1429 DSIAFIPQDPKLI
+1429 ESIAFIPQDPKLI

-1456 TDDEIIF
+1456 SDDDIIF

-1470 AYLLDDDDGLD
+1470 AYLLDEDDGLD
-1481 GLIES
+1481 GVIES
-1486 DGTNFSVGE
+1486 EGTNFSVGE

-1505 LKQCKIIIMDEAN
+1505 LRQCKIIIMDEAN
-1518 SSFDYRTDQLIQKS
+1518 SSFDYRTDLLIQKS
-1532 LIKSF
+1532 LVKSF

-1574 LIAKRKGL
+1574 LISKKEGL

>member
-11 NFELNIINNTND
+11 NFELNLINNSND
-23 LKESKDDS
+23 LKDLRDDS
-31 ILSNSK
+31 FLSNSK
-37 GSYIPPDDSMSYHS
+37 GSYNPPDDALSYHS
-51 TSFMQKKIKGKHRSS
+51 TSFIQKKLIGKQKNS
-66 KHKHSFSKEG
+66 KRRQSFTKEG
-76 SDNNNYLQILRR
+76 SDNKYLNILRR
-88 RSFRMNNIK
+88 RSFHMNNIRY
-97 NKKYANYKAIYK
+97 KKYANYKAIYK
-109 ESFTPSESEDTN
+109 DSFTYSESEDGN
-121 SNNYDY
+121 PNNYEY
-127 PTNIFSQIFFAW
+127 PTNIFNQIFFAW

-154 VLNLGKFSGELSP
+154 MLNLGKFSGELSP
-167 DEFLKEILPEW
+167 DKFLKEILPEW
-178 EKMSSNNKS
+178 EYMSSNNKS
-187 NPLLRAIIKA
+187 NPLLKTIIKA
-197 SLWSLISIFFM
+197 SLFNLIFIFFM

-295 APISEGNLVNFIQL
+295 ASISEGNLVNFIQL

-353 ICILYY
+353 ICILYF

-367 AFYQKELLKYKDQR
+367 AFFQKELLKYKDQR
-381 MKTTTQVLNSIKI
+381 MKATTQLLNSIKI
-394 IKFSCWENFYYK
+394 IKFNCWENFYYK

-413 LELDYLKKM
+413 SELDYLKKM

-448 AIFSSEMSISNIL
+448 ATFSSEMSISNIL

-470 GEPFFLLPEYISG
+470 GEPFFLIPEYISG
-483 LLDSM
+483 LFDSM

-499 SKEYNKDQ
+499 SKEYNKNQ
-507 IIKNSDTESKYAI
+507 IIKNNENESKYAI
-520 FIKGLDFGII
+520 FINNLDFGIV
-530 KDEEV
+530 KSGEDNEE
-535 EEIIEKKEE
+535 EIEKKEE
-544 KKAKSI
+544 KKDKSN
-550 NSEDDSEDRE
+550 NSEEDSEDRE
-560 LDDYDEDSEKSQKIR
+560 LDDFDEDSEKSVKIR
-575 MHRSDEFRSSDFIK
+575 IHRSDEFRSSDFIK
-589 AHAKQSRLKHILSE
+589 ASAKIKHTLSE
-603 KDLTKLSSTKQRKKK
+603 RDLTKLISTKQRKKK

-623 RLSKSSANIAIFKNK
+623 RLSKSSANIAQFKNR
-638 ISEVS
+638 IHEVS
-643 RFYIPYNENITND
+643 HFNPYNENLINEQD
-656 QEDFMKEE
+656 AFMKEE

-669 SSVKISGN
+669 SSVKASVN
-677 EESQSMMES
+677 EESQSIMES
-686 NLGNNTE
+686 NLDNKQGN
-693 KDNNNNNINIIISN
+693 KN
-707 NNDNEK
+707 NNDNK
-713 KVEIPLLTNINL
+713 TMEIPLLTNINL

-740 SGKTSLLNAILN
+740 SGKTSLLNAICN
-752 NLDILNNN
+752 NLDILNKSNN
-760 KNEKMIVNGV
+760 KNDKMIVNGT

-792 KNYEE
+792 KSYEE

-870 RRVIKGYLKSK
+870 RKVIKGYLKSK
-881 TILLVTNEL
+881 TVLLVTNEL

-916 MKQYFY
+916 MQQYFY
-922 LEYFKEDSDKE
+922 LEYFKDDSEKE
-933 ENIET
+933 ENIEK

-947 KEMELERENEIKAKN
+947 KEMELERENEIKSKN

-967 SRFLSDLNDTDS
+967 SRFLSELNDTDS
-979 EGINKFSLFGVM
+979 ESINKFSLFGVM
-991 KQKRNK
+991 KQKRTK
-997 YTFNSLIKK
+997 YTYNSHIKK
-1006 TNENTSNKDSL
+1006 ANENNSNKDSL
-1017 IIDMDSLQVIID
+1017 MIDMESLKVIIN

-1037 ILLILINIIW
+1037 ILLVLINIIW

-1053 SDYILMVWSSDA
+1053 SDYILMVWSSDS
-1065 KTNER
+1065 KMNER

-1089 IFSRN
+1089 IFFRN
-1094 YAIVRAIMEFNQK
+1094 FAIVRAIMEFNQK

-1136 LSKDLDSSVKFFWSV
+1136 LSKDLDSSIKFFWSV

-1194 KGGRALNVL
+1194 KGGRALNSL
-1203 ETVTRSPITSK
+1203 ETVARSPITTK

-1243 DFYKVLIYQNGT
+1243 DFYKVLIYQHGT

-1299 MIENTYGFF
+1299 MIENTYGLF

-1316 MYSSVENC
+1316 MFSSVVNC

-1329 IVQENSSVTPLDKRL
+1329 IVQENISETPLDKKL
-1344 IKEGFPKY
+1344 IKEGFPKR

-1365 PDSILVLKNINFV
+1365 PDSQLVLKNINFT

-1398 CLSLFRILEP
+1398 CLSLFRILEA

-1419 ISKIGLELLR
+1419 ISQIGLELLR
-1429 DSIAFIPQDPKLI
+1429 ESIAFIPQDPKLI

-1456 TDDEIIF
+1456 SDDDIIF

-1470 AYLLDDDDGLD
+1470 AYLLDEDDGLD
-1481 GLIES
+1481 GVIES
-1486 DGTNFSVGE
+1486 EGTNFSVGE

-1505 LKQCKIIIMDEAN
+1505 LRQCKIIIMDEAN
-1518 SSFDYRTDQLIQKS
+1518 SSFDYRTDLLIQKS
-1532 LIKSF
+1532 LAKSF

-1574 LIAKRKGL
+1574 LISKKEGL

>member
-11 NFELNIINNTND
+11 NFELNLINNSND
-23 LKESKDDS
+23 LKDLRDDS
-31 ILSNSK
+31 FLSNSK
-37 GSYIPPDDSMSYHS
+37 GSYNPPDDALSYHS
-51 TSFMQKKIKGKHRSS
+51 TSFIQKKLIGKQKNS
-66 KHKHSFSKEG
+66 KRRQSFTKEG
-76 SDNNNYLQILRR
+76 SDNKYLNILRR
-88 RSFRMNNIK
+88 RSFHMNNIRY
-97 NKKYANYKAIYK
+97 KKYANYKAIYK
-109 ESFTPSESEDTN
+109 DSFTYSESEDGN
-121 SNNYDY
+121 PNNYEY
-127 PTNIFSQIFFAW
+127 PTNIFNQIFFAW

-154 VLNLGKFSGELSP
+154 MLNLGKFSGELSP
-167 DEFLKEILPEW
+167 DKFLKEILPEW
-178 EKMSSNNKS
+178 EYMSSNNKS
-187 NPLLRAIIKA
+187 NPLLKTIIKA
-197 SLWSLISIFFM
+197 SLFNLIFIFFM

-295 APISEGNLVNFIQL
+295 ASISEGNLVNFIQL

-353 ICILYY
+353 ICILYF

-367 AFYQKELLKYKDQR
+367 AFFQKELLKYKDQR
-381 MKTTTQVLNSIKI
+381 MKATTQLLNSIKI
-394 IKFSCWENFYYK
+394 IKFNCWENFYYK

-413 LELDYLKKM
+413 SELDYLKKM

-448 AIFSSEMSISNIL
+448 ATFSSEMSISNIL

-470 GEPFFLLPEYISG
+470 GEPFFLIPEYISG
-483 LLDSM
+483 LFDSM

-499 SKEYNKDQ
+499 SKEYNKNQ
-507 IIKNSDTESKYAI
+507 IIKNNENESKYAI
-520 FIKGLDFGII
+520 FINNLDFGIV
-530 KDEEV
+530 KSGEDNEE
-535 EEIIEKKEE
+535 EIEKKEE
-544 KKAKSI
+544 KKDKSN
-550 NSEDDSEDRE
+550 NSEEDSEDRE
-560 LDDYDEDSEKSQKIR
+560 LDDFDEDSEKSVKIR
-575 MHRSDEFRSSDFIK
+575 IHRSDEFRSSDFIK
-589 AHAKQSRLKHILSE
+589 ASAKIKHTLSE
-603 KDLTKLSSTKQRKKK
+603 RDLTKLISTKQRKKK

-623 RLSKSSANIAIFKNK
+623 RLSKSSANIAQFKNR
-638 ISEVS
+638 IHEVS
-643 RFYIPYNENITND
+643 HFNPYNENLINEQD
-656 QEDFMKEE
+656 AFMKEE

-669 SSVKISGN
+669 SSVKASVN
-677 EESQSMMES
+677 EESQSIMES
-686 NLGNNTE
+686 NLDNKQGN
-693 KDNNNNNINIIISN
+693 KN
-707 NNDNEK
+707 NNDNK
-713 KVEIPLLTNINL
+713 TMEIPLLTNINL

-740 SGKTSLLNAILN
+740 SGKTSLLNAICN
-752 NLDILNNN
+752 NLDILNKSNN
-760 KNEKMIVNGV
+760 KNDKMIVNGT

-792 KNYEE
+792 KSYEE

-870 RRVIKGYLKSK
+870 RKVIKGYLKSK
-881 TILLVTNEL
+881 TVLLVTNEL

-896 KHVIHMNDG
+896 KHVIHMHDG

-916 MKQYFY
+916 MQQYFY
-922 LEYFKEDSDKE
+922 LEYFKDDSEKE
-933 ENIET
+933 ENIEK

-947 KEMELERENEIKAKN
+947 KEMELERENEIKSKN

-967 SRFLSDLNDTDS
+967 SRFLSELNDTDS
-979 EGINKFSLFGVM
+979 ESINKFSLFGVM
-991 KQKRNK
+991 KQKRTK
-997 YTFNSLIKK
+997 YTYNSHIKK
-1006 TNENTSNKDSL
+1006 ANENNSNKDSL
-1017 IIDMDSLQVIID
+1017 MIDMESLKVIIN

-1053 SDYILMVWSSDA
+1053 SDYILMVWSSDS
-1065 KTNER
+1065 KMNER

-1094 YAIVRAIMEFNQK
+1094 FAIVRAIMEFNQK

-1136 LSKDLDSSVKFFWSV
+1136 LSKDLDSSIKFFWSV

-1194 KGGRALNVL
+1194 KGGRALNSL
-1203 ETVTRSPITSK
+1203 ETVARSPITTK

-1243 DFYKVLIYQNGT
+1243 DFYKVLIYQHGT

-1299 MIENTYGFF
+1299 MIENTYGLF

-1316 MYSSVENC
+1316 MFSSVVNC

-1329 IVQENSSVTPLDKRL
+1329 IVQENISETPLDKKL
-1344 IKEGFPKY
+1344 IKEGFPKR

-1365 PDSILVLKNINFV
+1365 PDSQLVLKNINFT

-1398 CLSLFRILEP
+1398 CLSLFRILEA

-1419 ISKIGLELLR
+1419 ISQIGLELLR
-1429 DSIAFIPQDPKLI
+1429 ESIAFIPQDPKLI

-1456 TDDEIIF
+1456 SDDDIIF

-1470 AYLLDDDDGLD
+1470 AYLLDEDDGLD
-1481 GLIES
+1481 GVIES
-1486 DGTNFSVGE
+1486 EGTNFSVGE

-1505 LKQCKIIIMDEAN
+1505 LRQCKIIIMDEAN
-1518 SSFDYRTDQLIQKS
+1518 SSFDYRTDLLIQKS
-1532 LIKSF
+1532 LAKSF

-1574 LIAKRKGL
+1574 LISKKEGL

>member
-11 NFELNIINNTND
+11 NLELNLINNSND
-23 LKESKDDS
+23 LKDLRDDS
-31 ILSNSK
+31 FLSNSK
-37 GSYIPPDDSMSYHS
+37 GSYNPPDDALSYHS
-51 TSFMQKKIKGKHRSS
+51 TSFIQKKLIGKQRNS
-66 KHKHSFSKEG
+66 KRRQSFTKEG
-76 SDNNNYLQILRR
+76 SDNKYLNILRR
-88 RSFRMNNIK
+88 RSFHMNNIRY
-97 NKKYANYKAIYK
+97 KKYANYKAIYK
-109 ESFTPSESEDTN
+109 DSFTYSESEDGN
-121 SNNYDY
+121 PNNYEY
-127 PTNIFSQIFFAW
+127 PTNIFNQIFFAW

-154 VLNLGKFSGELSP
+154 MLNLGKFSGELSP
-167 DEFLKEILPEW
+167 DKFLKEILPEW
-178 EKMSSNNKS
+178 EYMSSNNKS
-187 NPLLRAIIKA
+187 NPLLKTIIKA
-197 SLWSLISIFFM
+197 SLFNLIFIFFM

-233 NKETNVEIY
+233 NKETSVEIY

-295 APISEGNLVNFIQL
+295 ASISEGNLVNFIQL

-353 ICILYY
+353 ICILYF

-367 AFYQKELLKYKDQR
+367 AFFQKELLKYKDQR
-381 MKTTTQVLNSIKI
+381 MKATTQLLNSIKI
-394 IKFSCWENFYYK
+394 IKFNCWENFYYK

-413 LELDYLKKM
+413 SELDYLKKM

-448 AIFSSEMSISNIL
+448 ATFSSEMSISNIL

-470 GEPFFLLPEYISG
+470 GEPFFLIPEYISG
-483 LLDSM
+483 LFDSM

-499 SKEYNKDQ
+499 SKEYNKNQ
-507 IIKNSDTESKYAI
+507 IIKNNENESKYAI
-520 FIKGLDFGII
+520 FINNLDFGIV
-530 KDEEV
+530 KSGEDNEE
-535 EEIIEKKEE
+535 EIEKKEE
-544 KKAKSI
+544 KKDKSN
-550 NSEDDSEDRE
+550 NSEEDSEDRE
-560 LDDYDEDSEKSQKIR
+560 LDDFDEDSEKSVKIR
-575 MHRSDEFRSSDFIK
+575 IHRSDEFRSSDFIK
-589 AHAKQSRLKHILSE
+589 ASAKIKHTLSE
-603 KDLTKLSSTKQRKKK
+603 RDLTKLISTKQRKKK

-623 RLSKSSANIAIFKNK
+623 RLSKSSANIAQFKNR
-638 ISEVS
+638 IHEVS
-643 RFYIPYNENITND
+643 HFNPYNENLINEQD
-656 QEDFMKEE
+656 AFMKEE

-669 SSVKISGN
+669 SSVKASVN
-677 EESQSMMES
+677 EESQSIMES
-686 NLGNNTE
+686 NLDNKQGN
-693 KDNNNNNINIIISN
+693 KNNNEN
-707 NNDNEK
+707 K
-713 KVEIPLLTNINL
+713 TMEIPLLTNINL

-740 SGKTSLLNAILN
+740 SGKTSLLNAICN
-752 NLDILNNN
+752 NLDILNKSNN
-760 KNEKMIVNGV
+760 KNDKMIVNGT

-792 KNYEE
+792 KSYEE

-870 RRVIKGYLKSK
+870 RKVIKGYLKSK
-881 TILLVTNEL
+881 TVLLVTNEL

-916 MKQYFY
+916 MQQYFY
-922 LEYFKEDSDKE
+922 LEYFKDDSEKE
-933 ENIET
+933 ENIEK

-947 KEMELERENEIKAKN
+947 KEMELERENEIKSKN

-967 SRFLSDLNDTDS
+967 SRFLSELNDTDS
-979 EGINKFSLFGVM
+979 ESINKFSLFGVM
-991 KQKRNK
+991 KQKRTK
-997 YTFNSLIKK
+997 YTYNSHIKK
-1006 TNENTSNKDSL
+1006 ANENNSNKDSL
-1017 IIDMDSLQVIID
+1017 MIDMESLKVIIN

-1053 SDYILMVWSSDA
+1053 SDYILMVWSSDS
-1065 KTNER
+1065 KMNER

-1089 IFSRN
+1089 IFFRN
-1094 YAIVRAIMEFNQK
+1094 FAIVRAIMEFNQK

-1136 LSKDLDSSVKFFWSV
+1136 LSKDLDSSIKFFWSV

-1194 KGGRALNVL
+1194 KGGRALNSL
-1203 ETVTRSPITSK
+1203 ETVARSPITTK

-1243 DFYKVLIYQNGT
+1243 DFYKVLIYQHGT

-1299 MIENTYGFF
+1299 MIENTYGLF

-1316 MYSSVENC
+1316 MFSSVVNC

-1329 IVQENSSVTPLDKRL
+1329 IVQENISETPLDKKL
-1344 IKEGFPKY
+1344 IKEGFPKR

-1365 PDSILVLKNINFV
+1365 PDSQLVLKNINFT

-1398 CLSLFRILEP
+1398 CLSLFRILEA

-1419 ISKIGLELLR
+1419 ISQIGLELLR
-1429 DSIAFIPQDPKLI
+1429 ESIAFIPQDPKLI

-1456 TDDEIIF
+1456 SDDDIIF

-1470 AYLLDDDDGLD
+1470 AYLLDEDDGLD
-1481 GLIES
+1481 GVIES
-1486 DGTNFSVGE
+1486 EGTNFSVGE

-1505 LKQCKIIIMDEAN
+1505 LRQCKIIIMDEAN
-1518 SSFDYRTDQLIQKS
+1518 SSFDYRTDLLIQKS
-1532 LIKSF
+1532 LVKSF

-1574 LIAKRKGL
+1574 LISKKEGL

>member
-1 MEFKNNNLKK
+1 MEFKNNNLKQ
-11 NFELNIINNTND
+11 NFELNLINNSND
-23 LKESKDDS
+23 LKDLRDDS
-31 ILSNSK
+31 FLSNSK
-37 GSYIPPDDSMSYHS
+37 GSYNPPDDALSYHS
-51 TSFMQKKIKGKHRSS
+51 TSFIQKKLIGKQKNS
-66 KHKHSFSKEG
+66 KRRQSFTKEG
-76 SDNNNYLQILRR
+76 SDNKYLNILRR
-88 RSFRMNNIK
+88 RSFHMNNIRY
-97 NKKYANYKAIYK
+97 KKYANYKAIYK
-109 ESFTPSESEDTN
+109 DSFTYSESEDGN
-121 SNNYDY
+121 PNNYEY
-127 PTNIFSQIFFAW
+127 PTNIFNQIFFAW

-154 VLNLGKFSGELSP
+154 MLNLGKFSGELSP
-167 DEFLKEILPEW
+167 DKFLKEILPEW
-178 EKMSSNNKS
+178 EYMSSNNKS
-187 NPLLRAIIKA
+187 NPLLKTIIKA
-197 SLWSLISIFFM
+197 SLFNLIFIFFM

-295 APISEGNLVNFIQL
+295 ASISEGNLVNFIQL

-353 ICILYY
+353 ICILYF

-367 AFYQKELLKYKDQR
+367 AFFQKELLKYKDQR
-381 MKTTTQVLNSIKI
+381 MKATTQLLNSIKI
-394 IKFSCWENFYYK
+394 IKFNCWENFYYK

-413 LELDYLKKM
+413 SELDYLKKM

-448 AIFSSEMSISNIL
+448 ATFSSEMSISNIL

-470 GEPFFLLPEYISG
+470 GEPFFLIPEYISG
-483 LLDSM
+483 LFDSM

-499 SKEYNKDQ
+499 SKEYNKNQ
-507 IIKNSDTESKYAI
+507 IIKNNENESKYAI
-520 FIKGLDFGII
+520 FINNLDFGIV
-530 KDEEV
+530 KSGEDNEE
-535 EEIIEKKEE
+535 EIEKKEE
-544 KKAKSI
+544 KKDKSN
-550 NSEDDSEDRE
+550 NSEEDSEDRE
-560 LDDYDEDSEKSQKIR
+560 LDDFDEDSEKSVKIR
-575 MHRSDEFRSSDFIK
+575 IHRSDEFRSSDFIK
-589 AHAKQSRLKHILSE
+589 ASAKIKHTLSE
-603 KDLTKLSSTKQRKKK
+603 RDLTKLISTKQRKKK

-623 RLSKSSANIAIFKNK
+623 RLSKSSANIAQFKNR
-638 ISEVS
+638 IHEVS
-643 RFYIPYNENITND
+643 HFNPYNENLINEQD
-656 QEDFMKEE
+656 AFMKEE

-669 SSVKISGN
+669 SSVKASVN
-677 EESQSMMES
+677 EESQSIMES
-686 NLGNNTE
+686 NLDNKQGN
-693 KDNNNNNINIIISN
+693 KNNNEN
-707 NNDNEK
+707 K
-713 KVEIPLLTNINL
+713 TMEIPLLTNINL

-740 SGKTSLLNAILN
+740 SGKTSLLNAICN
-752 NLDILNNN
+752 NLDILNKSNN
-760 KNEKMIVNGV
+760 KNDKMIVNGT

-792 KNYEE
+792 KSYEE

-870 RRVIKGYLKSK
+870 RKVIKGYLKSK
-881 TILLVTNEL
+881 TVLLVTNEL

-916 MKQYFY
+916 MQQYFY
-922 LEYFKEDSDKE
+922 LEYFKDDSEKE
-933 ENIET
+933 ENIEK

-947 KEMELERENEIKAKN
+947 KEMELERENEIKSKN

-967 SRFLSDLNDTDS
+967 SRFLSELNDTDS
-979 EGINKFSLFGVM
+979 ESINKFSLFGVM
-991 KQKRNK
+991 KQKRTK
-997 YTFNSLIKK
+997 YTYNSHIKK
-1006 TNENTSNKDSL
+1006 ANENNSNKDSL
-1017 IIDMDSLQVIID
+1017 MIDMESLKVIIN

-1053 SDYILMVWSSDA
+1053 SDYILMVWSSDS
-1065 KTNER
+1065 KMNER

-1089 IFSRN
+1089 IFFRN
-1094 YAIVRAIMEFNQK
+1094 FAIVRAIMEFNQK

-1136 LSKDLDSSVKFFWSV
+1136 LSKDLDSSIKFFWSV

-1194 KGGRALNVL
+1194 KGGRALNSL
-1203 ETVTRSPITSK
+1203 ETVARSPITTK

-1243 DFYKVLIYQNGT
+1243 DFYKVLIYQHGT

-1299 MIENTYGFF
+1299 MIENTYGLF

-1316 MYSSVENC
+1316 MFSSVVNC

-1329 IVQENSSVTPLDKRL
+1329 IVQENISETPLDKKL
-1344 IKEGFPKY
+1344 IKEGFPKR

-1365 PDSILVLKNINFV
+1365 PDSQLVLKNINFT

-1398 CLSLFRILEP
+1398 CLSLFRILEA

-1419 ISKIGLELLR
+1419 ISQIGLELLR
-1429 DSIAFIPQDPKLI
+1429 ESIAFIPQDPKLI

-1456 TDDEIIF
+1456 SDDDIIF

-1470 AYLLDDDDGLD
+1470 AYLLDEDDGLD
-1481 GLIES
+1481 GVIES
-1486 DGTNFSVGE
+1486 EGTNFSVGE

-1505 LKQCKIIIMDEAN
+1505 LRQCKIIIMDEAN
-1518 SSFDYRTDQLIQKS
+1518 SSFDYRTDLLIQKS
-1532 LIKSF
+1532 LVKSF

-1574 LIAKRKGL
+1574 LISKKEGL

>member
-11 NFELNIINNTND
+11 NFELNLINNSND
-23 LKESKDDS
+23 LKDLRDDS
-31 ILSNSK
+31 FLSNSK
-37 GSYIPPDDSMSYHS
+37 GSYNPPDDALSYHS
-51 TSFMQKKIKGKHRSS
+51 TSFIQKKLIGKQRNS
-66 KHKHSFSKEG
+66 KRRQSFTKEG
-76 SDNNNYLQILRR
+76 SDNKYLNILRR
-88 RSFRMNNIK
+88 RSFHMNNIRY
-97 NKKYANYKAIYK
+97 KKYANYKAIYK
-109 ESFTPSESEDTN
+109 DSFTYSESEDGN
-121 SNNYDY
+121 PNNYEY
-127 PTNIFSQIFFAW
+127 PTNIFNQIFFAW

-154 VLNLGKFSGELSP
+154 MLNLGKFSGELSP
-167 DEFLKEILPEW
+167 DKFLKEILPEW
-178 EKMSSNNKS
+178 EYMSSNNKS
-187 NPLLRAIIKA
+187 NPLLKTIIKA
-197 SLWSLISIFFM
+197 SLFNLIFIFFM

-295 APISEGNLVNFIQL
+295 ASISEGNLVNFIQL

-353 ICILYY
+353 ICILYF

-367 AFYQKELLKYKDQR
+367 AFFQKELLKYKDQR
-381 MKTTTQVLNSIKI
+381 MKATTQLLNSIKI
-394 IKFSCWENFYYK
+394 IKFNCWENFYYK

-413 LELDYLKKM
+413 SELDYLKKM

-448 AIFSSEMSISNIL
+448 ATFSSEMSISNIL

-470 GEPFFLLPEYISG
+470 GEPFFLIPEYISG
-483 LLDSM
+483 LFDSM

-499 SKEYNKDQ
+499 SKEYNKNQ
-507 IIKNSDTESKYAI
+507 IIKNNENESKYAI
-520 FIKGLDFGII
+520 FINNLDFGIV
-530 KDEEV
+530 KSGEDNEE
-535 EEIIEKKEE
+535 EIEKKEE
-544 KKAKSI
+544 KKDKSN
-550 NSEDDSEDRE
+550 NSEEDSEDRE
-560 LDDYDEDSEKSQKIR
+560 LDDFDEDSEKSVKIR
-575 MHRSDEFRSSDFIK
+575 IHRSDEFRSSDFIK
-589 AHAKQSRLKHILSE
+589 ASAKIKHTLSE
-603 KDLTKLSSTKQRKKK
+603 RDLTKLISTKQRKKK

-623 RLSKSSANIAIFKNK
+623 RLSKSSANIAQFKNR
-638 ISEVS
+638 IHEVS
-643 RFYIPYNENITND
+643 HFNPYNENLINEQD
-656 QEDFMKEE
+656 AFMKEE

-669 SSVKISGN
+669 SSVKASVN
-677 EESQSMMES
+677 EESQSIMES
-686 NLGNNTE
+686 NLDNKQGN
-693 KDNNNNNINIIISN
+693 KNNNEN
-707 NNDNEK
+707 K
-713 KVEIPLLTNINL
+713 TMEIPLLTNINL

-740 SGKTSLLNAILN
+740 SGKTSLLNAICN
-752 NLDILNNN
+752 NLDILNKSNN
-760 KNEKMIVNGV
+760 KNDKMIVNGT

-792 KNYEE
+792 KSYEE

-870 RRVIKGYLKSK
+870 RKVIKGYLKSK
-881 TILLVTNEL
+881 TVLLVTNEL

-896 KHVIHMNDG
+896 KHVIHMHDG

-916 MKQYFY
+916 MQQYFY
-922 LEYFKEDSDKE
+922 LEYFKDDSEKE
-933 ENIET
+933 ENIEK

-947 KEMELERENEIKAKN
+947 KEMELERENEIKSKN

-967 SRFLSDLNDTDS
+967 SRFLSELNDTDS
-979 EGINKFSLFGVM
+979 ESINKFSLFGVM
-991 KQKRNK
+991 KQKRTK
-997 YTFNSLIKK
+997 YTYNSHIKK
-1006 TNENTSNKDSL
+1006 ANENNSNKDSL
-1017 IIDMDSLQVIID
+1017 MIDMESLKVIIN

-1037 ILLILINIIW
+1037 ILLVLINIIW

-1053 SDYILMVWSSDA
+1053 SDYILMVWSSDS
-1065 KTNER
+1065 KMNER

-1083 LGAILF
+1083 LGAIIF

-1094 YAIVRAIMEFNQK
+1094 FAIVRAIMEFNQK

-1136 LSKDLDSSVKFFWSV
+1136 LSKDLDSSIKFFWSV

-1194 KGGRALNVL
+1194 KGGRALNSL
-1203 ETVTRSPITSK
+1203 ETVARSPITTK

-1243 DFYKVLIYQNGT
+1243 DFYKVLIYQHGT

-1299 MIENTYGFF
+1299 MIENTYGLF

-1316 MYSSVENC
+1316 MFSSVVNC

-1329 IVQENSSVTPLDKRL
+1329 IVQENISETPLDKKL
-1344 IKEGFPKY
+1344 IKEGFPKR

-1365 PDSILVLKNINFV
+1365 PDSQLVLKNINFT

-1385 GIVGR
+1385 GIVGDLHMKHKPYGPYERFVKRPLDCLLASSALVVLSPVMLTVSVLVRKKLGSPVLFTQDRPGKDEKIFKLYKFR
-1390 TGSGKTTL
+1390 TMTDERDENGEL
-1398 CLSLFRILEP
+1398 LSDTIRLTPFGQKLRATSLDELPELPTFGDEEESDNLFR
-1408 STGKILIDNQD
+1408 Q
-1419 ISKIGLELLR
+1419 
-1429 DSIAFIPQDPKLI
+1429 
-1442 DGTLRENIDPFGEY
+1442 
-1456 TDDEIIF
+1456 
-1463 QLNLIGL
+1463 
-1470 AYLLDDDDGLD
+1470 
-1481 GLIES
+1481 
-1486 DGTNFSVGE
+1486 
-1495 KQLICITRAM
+1495 
-1505 LKQCKIIIMDEAN
+1505 
-1518 SSFDYRTDQLIQKS
+1518 
-1532 LIKSF
+1532 
-1537 EGCTLITVAH
+1537 
-1547 KIKTILGYDKI
+1547 
-1558 CVLNDG
+1558 
-1564 EIVETGSPME
+1564 
-1574 LIAKRKGL
+1574 
-1582 FYDLYMQSKI
+1582 

>member
-11 NFELNIINNTND
+11 NLELNLINNSND
-23 LKESKDDS
+23 LKDLRDDS
-31 ILSNSK
+31 FLSNSK
-37 GSYIPPDDSMSYHS
+37 GSYNPPDDALSYHS
-51 TSFMQKKIKGKHRSS
+51 TSFIQKKLIGKQKNS
-66 KHKHSFSKEG
+66 KRRQSFTKEG
-76 SDNNNYLQILRR
+76 SDNKYLNILRR
-88 RSFRMNNIK
+88 RSFHMNNIRY
-97 NKKYANYKAIYK
+97 KKYANYKAIYK
-109 ESFTPSESEDTN
+109 DSFTYSESEDGN
-121 SNNYDY
+121 PNNYEY
-127 PTNIFSQIFFAW
+127 PTNIFNQIFFAW

-154 VLNLGKFSGELSP
+154 MLNLGKFSGELSP
-167 DEFLKEILPEW
+167 DKFLKEILPEW
-178 EKMSSNNKS
+178 EYMSSNNKS
-187 NPLLRAIIKA
+187 NPLLKTIIKA
-197 SLWSLISIFFM
+197 SLFNLIFIFFM

-295 APISEGNLVNFIQL
+295 ASISEGNLVNFIQL

-353 ICILYY
+353 ICILYF

-367 AFYQKELLKYKDQR
+367 AFFQKELLKYKDQR
-381 MKTTTQVLNSIKI
+381 MKATTQLLNSIKI
-394 IKFSCWENFYYK
+394 IKFNCWENFYYK

-413 LELDYLKKM
+413 SELDYLKKM

-448 AIFSSEMSISNIL
+448 ATFSSEMSISNIL
-461 TSLYIFNSL
+461 ASLYIFNSL
-470 GEPFFLLPEYISG
+470 GEPFFLIPEYISG
-483 LLDSM
+483 LFDSM

-499 SKEYNKDQ
+499 SKEYNKNQ
-507 IIKNSDTESKYAI
+507 IIKNNENESKYAI
-520 FIKGLDFGII
+520 FINNLDFGIV
-530 KDEEV
+530 KSGEDNEE
-535 EEIIEKKEE
+535 EIEKKEE
-544 KKAKSI
+544 KKDKSN
-550 NSEDDSEDRE
+550 NSEEDSEDRE
-560 LDDYDEDSEKSQKIR
+560 LDDFDEDSEKSVKIR
-575 MHRSDEFRSSDFIK
+575 IHRSDEFRSSDFIK
-589 AHAKQSRLKHILSE
+589 ASAKIKHTLSE
-603 KDLTKLSSTKQRKKK
+603 RDLTKLISTKQRKKK

-623 RLSKSSANIAIFKNK
+623 RLSKSSANIAQFKNR
-638 ISEVS
+638 IHEVS
-643 RFYIPYNENITND
+643 HFNPYNENLINEQD
-656 QEDFMKEE
+656 AFMKEE

-669 SSVKISGN
+669 SSVKASVN
-677 EESQSMMES
+677 EESQSIMES
-686 NLGNNTE
+686 NLDNKQGN
-693 KDNNNNNINIIISN
+693 KN
-707 NNDNEK
+707 NNDNK
-713 KVEIPLLTNINL
+713 TMEIPLLTNINL

-740 SGKTSLLNAILN
+740 SGKTSLLNAICN
-752 NLDILNNN
+752 NLDILNKSNN
-760 KNEKMIVNGV
+760 KNDKMIVNGT

-792 KNYEE
+792 KSYEE

-870 RRVIKGYLKSK
+870 RKVIKGYLKSK
-881 TILLVTNEL
+881 TVLLVTNEL

-896 KHVIHMNDG
+896 KHVIHMHDG

-916 MKQYFY
+916 MQQYFY
-922 LEYFKEDSDKE
+922 LEYFKDDSEKE
-933 ENIET
+933 ENIEK

-947 KEMELERENEIKAKN
+947 KEMELERENEIKSKN

-967 SRFLSDLNDTDS
+967 SRFLSELNDTDS
-979 EGINKFSLFGVM
+979 ESINKFSLFGVM
-991 KQKRNK
+991 KQKRTK
-997 YTFNSLIKK
+997 YTYNSHIKK
-1006 TNENTSNKDSL
+1006 ANENNSNKDSL
-1017 IIDMDSLQVIID
+1017 MIDMESLKVIIN

-1037 ILLILINIIW
+1037 ILLVLINIIW

-1053 SDYILMVWSSDA
+1053 SDYILMVWSSDS
-1065 KTNER
+1065 KMNER

-1089 IFSRN
+1089 IFFRN
-1094 YAIVRAIMEFNQK
+1094 FAIVRAIMEFNQK

-1136 LSKDLDSSVKFFWSV
+1136 LSKDLDSSIKFFWSV

-1194 KGGRALNVL
+1194 KGGRALNSL
-1203 ETVTRSPITSK
+1203 ETVARSPITTK

-1243 DFYKVLIYQNGT
+1243 DFYKVLIYQHGT

-1299 MIENTYGFF
+1299 MIENTYGLF

-1316 MYSSVENC
+1316 MFSSVVNC

-1329 IVQENSSVTPLDKRL
+1329 IVQENISETPLDKKL
-1344 IKEGFPKY
+1344 IKEGFPKR

-1365 PDSILVLKNINFV
+1365 PDSQLVLKNINFT

-1398 CLSLFRILEP
+1398 CLSLFRILEA

-1419 ISKIGLELLR
+1419 ISQIGLELLR
-1429 DSIAFIPQDPKLI
+1429 ESIAFIPQDPKLI

-1456 TDDEIIF
+1456 SDDDIIF

-1470 AYLLDDDDGLD
+1470 AYLLDEDDGLD
-1481 GLIES
+1481 GVIES
-1486 DGTNFSVGE
+1486 EGTNFSVGE

-1505 LKQCKIIIMDEAN
+1505 LRQCKIIIMDEAN
-1518 SSFDYRTDQLIQKS
+1518 SSFDYRTDLLIQKS
-1532 LIKSF
+1532 LAKSF

-1574 LIAKRKGL
+1574 LISKKEGL

>member
-1 MEFKNNNLKK
+1 MEFKNNNLKT
-11 NFELNIINNTND
+11 NFELNLINNSND
-23 LKESKDDS
+23 LKDLRDDS
-31 ILSNSK
+31 FLSNSK
-37 GSYIPPDDSMSYHS
+37 GSYNPPDDALSYHS
-51 TSFMQKKIKGKHRSS
+51 TSFIQKKLIGKQRNS
-66 KHKHSFSKEG
+66 KRRQSFTKEG
-76 SDNNNYLQILRR
+76 SDNKYLNILRR
-88 RSFRMNNIK
+88 RSFHMNNIRY
-97 NKKYANYKAIYK
+97 KKYANYKAIYK
-109 ESFTPSESEDTN
+109 DSFTYSESEDGN
-121 SNNYDY
+121 PNNYEY
-127 PTNIFSQIFFAW
+127 PTNIFNQIFFAW

-154 VLNLGKFSGELSP
+154 MLNLGKFSGELSP
-167 DEFLKEILPEW
+167 DKFLKEILPEW
-178 EKMSSNNKS
+178 EYMSSNNKS
-187 NPLLRAIIKA
+187 NPLLKTIIKA
-197 SLWSLISIFFM
+197 SLFNLIFIFFM

-295 APISEGNLVNFIQL
+295 ASISEGNLVNFIQL

-353 ICILYY
+353 ICILYF

-367 AFYQKELLKYKDQR
+367 AFFQKELLKYKDQR
-381 MKTTTQVLNSIKI
+381 MKATTQLLNSIKI
-394 IKFSCWENFYYK
+394 IKFNCWENFYYK

-413 LELDYLKKM
+413 SELDYLKKM

-448 AIFSSEMSISNIL
+448 ATFSSEMSISNIL

-470 GEPFFLLPEYISG
+470 GEPFFLIPEYISG
-483 LLDSM
+483 LFDSM

-499 SKEYNKDQ
+499 SKEYNKNQ
-507 IIKNSDTESKYAI
+507 IIKNNENESKYAI
-520 FIKGLDFGII
+520 FINNLDFGIV
-530 KDEEV
+530 KSGEDNEE
-535 EEIIEKKEE
+535 EIEKKEE
-544 KKAKSI
+544 KKDKSN
-550 NSEDDSEDRE
+550 NSEEDSEDRE
-560 LDDYDEDSEKSQKIR
+560 LDDFDEDSEKSVKIR
-575 MHRSDEFRSSDFIK
+575 IHRSDEFRSSDFIK
-589 AHAKQSRLKHILSE
+589 ASAKIKHTLSE
-603 KDLTKLSSTKQRKKK
+603 RDLTKLISTKQRKKK

-623 RLSKSSANIAIFKNK
+623 RLSKSSANIAQFKNR
-638 ISEVS
+638 IHEVS
-643 RFYIPYNENITND
+643 HFNPYNENLINEQD
-656 QEDFMKEE
+656 AFMKEE

-669 SSVKISGN
+669 SSVKASVN
-677 EESQSMMES
+677 EESQSIMES
-686 NLGNNTE
+686 NLDNKQGN
-693 KDNNNNNINIIISN
+693 KNNNEN
-707 NNDNEK
+707 K
-713 KVEIPLLTNINL
+713 TMEIPLLTNINL

-740 SGKTSLLNAILN
+740 SGKTSLLNAICN
-752 NLDILNNN
+752 NLDILNKSNN
-760 KNEKMIVNGV
+760 KNDKMIVNGT

-792 KNYEE
+792 KSYEE

-870 RRVIKGYLKSK
+870 RKVIKGYLKSK
-881 TILLVTNEL
+881 TVLLVTNEL

-896 KHVIHMNDG
+896 KHVIHMHDG

-916 MKQYFY
+916 MQQYFY
-922 LEYFKEDSDKE
+922 LEYFKDDSEKE
-933 ENIET
+933 ENIEK

-947 KEMELERENEIKAKN
+947 KEMELERENEIKLKN

-967 SRFLSDLNDTDS
+967 SRFLSELNDTDS

-991 KQKRNK
+991 KQKRTK
-997 YTFNSLIKK
+997 YTYNSHIKK
-1006 TNENTSNKDSL
+1006 ANENNSNKDSL
-1017 IIDMDSLQVIID
+1017 MIDMESLKVIIN

-1037 ILLILINIIW
+1037 ILLVLINIIW

-1053 SDYILMVWSSDA
+1053 SDYILMVWSSDS
-1065 KTNER
+1065 KMNER

-1083 LGAILF
+1083 LGAIIF

-1094 YAIVRAIMEFNQK
+1094 FAIVRAIMEFNQK

-1136 LSKDLDSSVKFFWSV
+1136 LSKDLDSSIKFFWSV

-1194 KGGRALNVL
+1194 KGGRALNSL
-1203 ETVTRSPITSK
+1203 ETVARSPITTK

-1243 DFYKVLIYQNGT
+1243 DFYKVLIYQHGT

-1299 MIENTYGFF
+1299 MIENTYGLF

-1316 MYSSVENC
+1316 MFSSVVNC

-1329 IVQENSSVTPLDKRL
+1329 IVQENISETPLDKKL
-1344 IKEGFPKY
+1344 IKEGFPKR

-1365 PDSILVLKNINFV
+1365 PDSQLVLKNINFT

-1398 CLSLFRILEP
+1398 CLSLFRILEA

-1419 ISKIGLELLR
+1419 ISQIGLELLR
-1429 DSIAFIPQDPKLI
+1429 ESIAFIPQDPKLI

-1456 TDDEIIF
+1456 SDDDIIF

-1470 AYLLDDDDGLD
+1470 AYLLDEDDGLD
-1481 GLIES
+1481 GVIES
-1486 DGTNFSVGE
+1486 EGTNFSVGE

-1505 LKQCKIIIMDEAN
+1505 LRQCKIIIMDEAN
-1518 SSFDYRTDQLIQKS
+1518 SSFDYRTDLLIQKS
-1532 LIKSF
+1532 LAKSF

-1574 LIAKRKGL
+1574 LISKKEGL

>member
-11 NFELNIINNTND
+11 NFELNLINNSND
-23 LKESKDDS
+23 LKDLRDDS
-31 ILSNSK
+31 FLSNSK
-37 GSYIPPDDSMSYHS
+37 GSYNPPDDALSYHS
-51 TSFMQKKIKGKHRSS
+51 TSFIQKKLIGKQRNS
-66 KHKHSFSKEG
+66 KRRQSFTKEG
-76 SDNNNYLQILRR
+76 SDNKYLNILRR
-88 RSFRMNNIK
+88 RSFHMNNIRY
-97 NKKYANYKAIYK
+97 KKYANYKAIYK
-109 ESFTPSESEDTN
+109 DSFTYSESEDGNPNN
-121 SNNYDY
+121 SEY
-127 PTNIFSQIFFAW
+127 PTNIFNQIFFAW

-154 VLNLGKFSGELSP
+154 MLNLGKFSGELSP
-167 DEFLKEILPEW
+167 DKFLKEILPEW
-178 EKMSSNNKS
+178 EYMSSNNKS
-187 NPLLRAIIKA
+187 NPLLKTIIKA
-197 SLWSLISIFFM
+197 SLFNLIFIFFM

-295 APISEGNLVNFIQL
+295 ASISEGNLVNFIQL

-353 ICILYY
+353 ICILYF

-367 AFYQKELLKYKDQR
+367 AFFQKELLKYKDQR
-381 MKTTTQVLNSIKI
+381 MKATTQLLNSIKI
-394 IKFSCWENFYYK
+394 IKFNCWENFYYK

-413 LELDYLKKM
+413 SELDYLKKM

-448 AIFSSEMSISNIL
+448 ATFSSEMSISNIL

-470 GEPFFLLPEYISG
+470 GEPFFLIPEYISG
-483 LLDSM
+483 LFDSM

-499 SKEYNKDQ
+499 SKEYNKNQ
-507 IIKNSDTESKYAI
+507 IIKNNENESKYAI
-520 FIKGLDFGII
+520 FINNLDFGIV
-530 KDEEV
+530 KSGEDNEE
-535 EEIIEKKEE
+535 EIEKKEE
-544 KKAKSI
+544 KKDKSN
-550 NSEDDSEDRE
+550 NSEEDSEDRE
-560 LDDYDEDSEKSQKIR
+560 LDDFDEDSEKSVKIR
-575 MHRSDEFRSSDFIK
+575 IHRSDEFRSSDFIK
-589 AHAKQSRLKHILSE
+589 ASAKIKHTLSE
-603 KDLTKLSSTKQRKKK
+603 RDLTKLISTKQRKKK

-623 RLSKSSANIAIFKNK
+623 RLSKSSANIAQFKNR
-638 ISEVS
+638 IHEVS
-643 RFYIPYNENITND
+643 HFNPYNENLINEQD
-656 QEDFMKEE
+656 AFMKEE

-669 SSVKISGN
+669 SSVKASVN
-677 EESQSMMES
+677 EESQSIMES
-686 NLGNNTE
+686 NLDNKQGN
-693 KDNNNNNINIIISN
+693 KN
-707 NNDNEK
+707 NNDNK
-713 KVEIPLLTNINL
+713 TMEIPLLTNINL

-740 SGKTSLLNAILN
+740 SGKTSLLNAICN
-752 NLDILNNN
+752 NLDILNKSNN
-760 KNEKMIVNGV
+760 KNDKMIVNGT

-792 KNYEE
+792 KSYEE

-870 RRVIKGYLKSK
+870 RKVIKGYLKSK
-881 TILLVTNEL
+881 TVLLVTNEL

-896 KHVIHMNDG
+896 KHVIHMHDG

-916 MKQYFY
+916 MQQYFY
-922 LEYFKEDSDKE
+922 LEYFKDDSEKE
-933 ENIET
+933 ENIEK

-947 KEMELERENEIKAKN
+947 KEMELERENEIKSKN

-967 SRFLSDLNDTDS
+967 SRFLSELNDTDS
-979 EGINKFSLFGVM
+979 ESINKFSLFGVM
-991 KQKRNK
+991 KQKRTK
-997 YTFNSLIKK
+997 YTYNSHIKK
-1006 TNENTSNKDSL
+1006 ANENNSNKDSL
-1017 IIDMDSLQVIID
+1017 MIDMESLKVIIN

-1037 ILLILINIIW
+1037 ILLVLINIIW

-1053 SDYILMVWSSDA
+1053 SDYILMVWSSDS
-1065 KTNER
+1065 KMNER

-1089 IFSRN
+1089 IFFRN
-1094 YAIVRAIMEFNQK
+1094 FAIVRAIMEFNQK

-1136 LSKDLDSSVKFFWSV
+1136 LSKDLDSSIKFFWSV

-1194 KGGRALNVL
+1194 KGGRALNSL
-1203 ETVTRSPITSK
+1203 ETVARSPITTK

-1243 DFYKVLIYQNGT
+1243 DFYKVLIYQHGT

-1299 MIENTYGFF
+1299 MIENTYGLF

-1316 MYSSVENC
+1316 MFSSVVNC

-1329 IVQENSSVTPLDKRL
+1329 IVQENISETPLDKKL
-1344 IKEGFPKY
+1344 IKEGFPKR

-1365 PDSILVLKNINFV
+1365 PDSQLVLKNINFT

-1398 CLSLFRILEP
+1398 CLSLFRILEA

-1419 ISKIGLELLR
+1419 ISQIGLELLR
-1429 DSIAFIPQDPKLI
+1429 ESIAFIPQDPKLI

-1456 TDDEIIF
+1456 SDDDIIF

-1470 AYLLDDDDGLD
+1470 AYLLDEDDGLD
-1481 GLIES
+1481 GVIES
-1486 DGTNFSVGE
+1486 EGTNFSVGE

-1505 LKQCKIIIMDEAN
+1505 LRQCKIIIMDEAN
-1518 SSFDYRTDQLIQKS
+1518 SSFDYRTDLLIQKS
-1532 LIKSF
+1532 LAKSF

-1574 LIAKRKGL
+1574 LISKKEGL

>member
-11 NFELNIINNTND
+11 NLELNLINNSND
-23 LKESKDDS
+23 LKDLRDDS
-31 ILSNSK
+31 FLSNSK
-37 GSYIPPDDSMSYHS
+37 GSYNPPDDALSYHS
-51 TSFMQKKIKGKHRSS
+51 TSFIQKKLIGKQRNS
-66 KHKHSFSKEG
+66 KRRQSFTKEG
-76 SDNNNYLQILRR
+76 SDNKYLNILRR
-88 RSFRMNNIK
+88 RSFHMNNIRY
-97 NKKYANYKAIYK
+97 KKYANYKAIYK
-109 ESFTPSESEDTN
+109 DSFTYSESEDGN
-121 SNNYDY
+121 PNNYEY
-127 PTNIFSQIFFAW
+127 PTNIFNQIFFAW

-154 VLNLGKFSGELSP
+154 MLNLGKFSGELSP
-167 DEFLKEILPEW
+167 DKFLKEILPEW
-178 EKMSSNNKS
+178 EYMSSNNKS
-187 NPLLRAIIKA
+187 NPLLKTIIKA
-197 SLWSLISIFFM
+197 SLCNLIFIFFM

-295 APISEGNLVNFIQL
+295 ASISEGNLVNFIQL

-353 ICILYY
+353 ICILYF

-367 AFYQKELLKYKDQR
+367 AFFQKELLKYKDQR
-381 MKTTTQVLNSIKI
+381 MKATTQLLNSIKI
-394 IKFSCWENFYYK
+394 IKFNCWENFYYK

-413 LELDYLKKM
+413 SELDYLKKM

-448 AIFSSEMSISNIL
+448 ATFSSEMSISNIL

-470 GEPFFLLPEYISG
+470 GEPFFLIPEYISG
-483 LLDSM
+483 LFDSM

-499 SKEYNKDQ
+499 SKEYNKNQ
-507 IIKNSDTESKYAI
+507 IIKNNENESKYAI
-520 FIKGLDFGII
+520 FINNLDFGIV
-530 KDEEV
+530 KSGEDNEE
-535 EEIIEKKEE
+535 EIEKKEE
-544 KKAKSI
+544 KKDKSN
-550 NSEDDSEDRE
+550 NSEEDSEDRE
-560 LDDYDEDSEKSQKIR
+560 LDDFDEDSEKSVKIR
-575 MHRSDEFRSSDFIK
+575 IHRSDEFRSSDFIK
-589 AHAKQSRLKHILSE
+589 ASAKIKHTLSE
-603 KDLTKLSSTKQRKKK
+603 RDLTKLISTKQRKKK

-623 RLSKSSANIAIFKNK
+623 RLSKSSANIAQFKNR
-638 ISEVS
+638 IHEVS
-643 RFYIPYNENITND
+643 HFNPYNENLINEQD
-656 QEDFMKEE
+656 AFMKEE

-669 SSVKISGN
+669 SSVKASVN
-677 EESQSMMES
+677 EESQSIMES
-686 NLGNNTE
+686 NLDNKQGN
-693 KDNNNNNINIIISN
+693 KN
-707 NNDNEK
+707 NNDNK
-713 KVEIPLLTNINL
+713 TMEIPLLTNINL

-740 SGKTSLLNAILN
+740 SGKTSLLNAICN
-752 NLDILNNN
+752 NLDILNKSNN
-760 KNEKMIVNGV
+760 KNDKMIVNGT

-792 KNYEE
+792 KSYEE

-870 RRVIKGYLKSK
+870 RKVIKGYLKSK
-881 TILLVTNEL
+881 TVLLVTNEL

-896 KHVIHMNDG
+896 KHVIHMHDG

-916 MKQYFY
+916 MQQYFY
-922 LEYFKEDSDKE
+922 LEYFKDDSEKE
-933 ENIET
+933 ENIEK

-947 KEMELERENEIKAKN
+947 KEMELERENEIKSKN

-967 SRFLSDLNDTDS
+967 SRFLSELNDTDS
-979 EGINKFSLFGVM
+979 ESINKFSLFGVM
-991 KQKRNK
+991 KQKRTK
-997 YTFNSLIKK
+997 YTYNSHIKK
-1006 TNENTSNKDSL
+1006 ANENNSNKDSL
-1017 IIDMDSLQVIID
+1017 MIDMESLKVIIN

-1053 SDYILMVWSSDA
+1053 SDYILMVWSSDS
-1065 KTNER
+1065 KMNER

-1089 IFSRN
+1089 IFFRN
-1094 YAIVRAIMEFNQK
+1094 FAIVRAIMEFNQK

-1136 LSKDLDSSVKFFWSV
+1136 LSKDLDSSIKFFWSV

-1194 KGGRALNVL
+1194 KGGRALNSL
-1203 ETVTRSPITSK
+1203 ETVARSPITTK

-1243 DFYKVLIYQNGT
+1243 DFYKVLIYQHGT

-1299 MIENTYGFF
+1299 MIENTYGLF

-1316 MYSSVENC
+1316 MFSSVVNC

-1329 IVQENSSVTPLDKRL
+1329 IVQENISETPLDKKL
-1344 IKEGFPKY
+1344 IKEGFPKR

-1365 PDSILVLKNINFV
+1365 PDSQLVLKNINFT

-1398 CLSLFRILEP
+1398 CLSLFRILEA

-1419 ISKIGLELLR
+1419 ISQIGLELLR
-1429 DSIAFIPQDPKLI
+1429 ESIAFIPQDPKLI

-1456 TDDEIIF
+1456 SDDDIIF

-1470 AYLLDDDDGLD
+1470 AYLLDEDDGLD
-1481 GLIES
+1481 GVIES
-1486 DGTNFSVGE
+1486 EGTNFSVGE

-1505 LKQCKIIIMDEAN
+1505 LRQCKIIIMDEAN
-1518 SSFDYRTDQLIQKS
+1518 SSFDYRTDLLIQKS
-1532 LIKSF
+1532 LVKSF

-1574 LIAKRKGL
+1574 LISKKEGL